1 MSVPMR
7 NSDIAALYFRRRLE
21 DGGFDWEHFTHPPI
35 SSYISL
41 PEIQYFDYIATSA
54 KLAGKSKRY
63 KIDMMSE
70 VLRPKGFIYM
80 TAGTNRVVF
89 RNDYDQS
96 FLLKIGFDATGVN
109 DSMREFHNQEVLKP
123 FVPKVF
129 DVSSRGTIGLIE
141 RVHPI
146 LNRAEFMSVAGQ
158 IFDIL
163 NKKILGKYV
172 LEDIGTD
179 FFKNWGLRD
188 GFGPVLLDFPYLY
201 EIDGSKLVC
210 NKPLPDGTKCKGLID
225 YDAGFNT
232 LVCELCGRRHTA
244 KSLAKNNGAILIT
257 KDYLNQR
264 GRRIMQLPKVQIMR
278 NDGSTYGDDLSVN
291 VKEDVV
297 MKRHTT
303 YSKELKVNVD
313 FGHNHDK
320 IMAQAANSKH
330 HRNFQPQQKMV
341 QRGDNENVVHT
352 GNGSSYNSNDSGSVG
367 RSGVNGNTSAAYGN
381 KGGNDQGR
389 DLLKEAAVFMGIL
402 GYNDI
407 SGRLKR
413 MSHFKDGDEINIEV
427 EDFKQRCRRL
437 VLREFSDIEIKRSYD
452 FESLDQ
458 KYFNPEIP
466 YYNQIDKENDSIDV
480 VECKLKAIDAW
491 YAEKAEKESATSK
504 PKIPDIND
512 PNAVWAPPMTHKVS
526 NQEPIDPKLMANQLH
541 IDHSVENAN
550 AGGEMKV
557 EVKQEEL
564 EQQPE
569 SAPKVVSEDGLTVE
583 MNGKTYHKA
592 EYFDKKD
599 VALSDT
605 PEDLTSATD
614 RAKIKEFMMDETS
627 DFLDGFDKDS
637 ATNEEIKEFVQEY
650 LTEQCLKKY
659 SKSDPEVL
667 KVMVK
672 EFVEENHMD
681 IADTIHDEAVR
692 KKVASQVTPNAISV
706 EELRKIEY

>member
-7 NSDIAALYFRRRLE
+7 NSDIASLYFRRRLE
-21 DGGFDWEHFTHPPI
+21 EGGFDWEHFTHAPI

-80 TAGTNRVVF
+80 AAGTNRVVF

-96 FLLKIGFDATGVN
+96 FLLKIGFDSTGVN
-109 DSMREFHNQEVLKP
+109 DSTREFYNQEVLKP
-123 FVPKVF
+123 FVPKMF
-129 DVSSRGTIGLIE
+129 DVSPRGTIGLIE

-188 GFGPVLLDFPYLY
+188 GFGPVLLDYPYVY

-210 NKPLPDGTKCKGLID
+210 NKPLPDGSLCKGLID
-225 YDAGFNT
+225 YDDGCNT
-232 LVCELCGRRHTA
+232 LVCEACGRRHTA

-264 GRRIMQLPKVQIMR
+264 GRRIMQLPKVQIKR
-278 NDGSTYGDDLSVN
+278 RDGSTYGDDLSVN

-297 MKRHTT
+297 MKRHTV
-303 YSKELKVNVD
+303 YNKELKVNINL
-313 FGHNHDK
+313 GHNHDK
-320 IMAQAANSKH
+320 IITKVENSNP
-330 HRNFQPQQKMV
+330 HRNFQPQKKMI
-341 QRGDNENVVHT
+341 QRGDSNNAENV
-352 GNGSSYNSNDSGSVG
+352 NSNTRNIVN
-367 RSGVNGNTSAAYGN
+367 RSSFNGGTPVVNDNREYN
-381 KGGNDQGR
+381 EQGR
-389 DLLKEAAVFMGIL
+389 DLLKEAAVFMDIL
-402 GYNDI
+402 GYKDI

-427 EDFKQRCRRL
+427 NDFKQRCRRF
-437 VLREFSDIEIKRSYD
+437 VLREFPDIEAKKSYD
-452 FESLDQ
+452 FDSLDK
-458 KYFNPEIP
+458 KYFNPKIP
-466 YYNQIDKENDSIDV
+466 FYNQIDKENDSIDV

-491 YAEKAEKESATSK
+491 YLEEEEKKATN
-504 PKIPDIND
+504 PKSSIPDIND
-512 PNAVWAPPMTHKVS
+512 PNAVWVPPITHNTS
-526 NQEPIDPKLMANQLH
+526 DEEPIDPQFMANQLY
-541 IDHSVENAN
+541 IDRSIEKAI

-557 EVKQEEL
+557 NIKKEDPK
-564 EQQPE
+564 EQKE
-569 SAPKVVSEDGLTVE
+569 STDKNVSVDISTVE
-583 MNGKTYHKA
+583 EDNH
-592 EYFDKKD
+592 ESDYFDKKEI
-599 VALSDT
+599 ALSDT
-605 PEDLTSATD
+605 AEDVTSATD
-614 RAKIKEFMMDETS
+614 RAKIIEFMMNETS
-627 DFLDGFDKDS
+627 DFLDGIEKGS
-637 ATNEEIKEFVQEY
+637 ITNNEIKAFVQEY

-672 EFVEENHMD
+672 EFVEENNMD
-681 IADTIHDEAVR
+681 IVDTASYETEKKEAN
-692 KKVASQVTPNAISV
+692 KANSISV
-706 EELRKIEY
+706 EELRNIEY

>member
-21 DGGFDWEHFTHPPI
+21 DGGFDWEHFTHAPI

-41 PEIQYFDYIATSA
+41 PEIQYFDHIATSA

-96 FLLKIGFDATGVN
+96 FLLKIGFDSTGIN
-109 DSMREFHNQEVLKP
+109 DSLREFHNQEVLKP

-129 DVSSRGTIGLIE
+129 DVSARGTIGLVE

-146 LNRAEFMSVAGQ
+146 LNRAEFTSVAGQ

-188 GFGPVLLDFPYLY
+188 GFGPVLLDYPYVY

-210 NKPLPDGTKCKGLID
+210 NKPLQDGTLCKGLID
-225 YDAGFNT
+225 YDEGFNT

-264 GRRIMQLPKVQIMR
+264 GRRIMQLPKVQIKR
-278 NDGSTYGDDLSVN
+278 RDGSTYGDDLSVN

-303 YSKELKVNVD
+303 YSKELKVSVN
-313 FGHNHDK
+313 FGHNRDK
-320 IMAQAANSKH
+320 IMAQAENSKY
-330 HRNFQPQQKMV
+330 RSNSFQPQQKMI
-341 QRGDNENVVHT
+341 QRGETNVES
-352 GNGSSYNSNDSGSVG
+352 GNNSSSVDIGNDRSNINSNTDF
-367 RSGVNGNTSAAYGN
+367 VNIN
-381 KGGNDQGR
+381 KEYREQGR
-389 DLLKEAAVFMGIL
+389 DLLKEAAVFMDVL
-402 GYNDI
+402 GYKDI
-407 SGRLKR
+407 AGRLKR
-413 MSHFKDGDEINIEV
+413 MSHFKDGDELNIEV
-427 EDFKQRCRRL
+427 SDFKQRCRRL
-437 VLREFSDIEIKRSYD
+437 AIREFPDIEVKKSYD
-452 FESLDQ
+452 FDSLDK

-466 YYNQIDKENDSIDV
+466 YYSQIDKDNDSNDV

-491 YAEKAEKESATSK
+491 YLTKNTQNTQPNNAAKS
-504 PKIPDIND
+504 KIPDIND
-512 PNAVWAPPMTHKVS
+512 PNAVWVPPMNHTVS

-541 IDHSVENAN
+541 IDRSIEKAN

-557 EVKQEEL
+557 AIKQEEP
-564 EQQPE
+564 EQDTE
-569 SAPKVVSEDGLTVE
+569 STTKIVSNNEESIERESHET
-583 MNGKTYHKA
+583 
-592 EYFDKKD
+592 EYFEKKE
-599 VALSDT
+599 VSLSDKA
-605 PEDLTSATD
+605 EDLTSATD
-614 RAKIKEFMMDETS
+614 RAKITEFMMNEAS
-627 DFLDGFDKDS
+627 DFLDGFLRDAVS
-637 ATNEEIKEFVQEY
+637 NEELKMYVKEY

-667 KVMVK
+667 KVMVE
-672 EFVEENHMD
+672 EFVEENNNE
-681 IADTIHDEAVR
+681 IVGIDEPE
-692 KKVASQVTPNAISV
+692 KKTSSPISV
-706 EELRKIEY
+706 EELRNIEY

>member
-21 DGGFDWEHFTHPPI
+21 DGGFDWEHFTHAPI

-41 PEIQYFDYIATSA
+41 PEIQYFDHIATSA

-96 FLLKIGFDATGVN
+96 FLLKIGFDSTGIN
-109 DSMREFHNQEVLKP
+109 DSLREFHNQEVLKP

-129 DVSSRGTIGLIE
+129 DVSARGTIGLVE

-146 LNRAEFMSVAGQ
+146 LNRAEFTSVAGQ

-188 GFGPVLLDFPYLY
+188 GFGPVLLDYPYVY

-210 NKPLPDGTKCKGLID
+210 NKPLPDGTLCKGLID
-225 YDAGFNT
+225 YDEGFNT
-232 LVCELCGRRHTA
+232 LVCERCGRRHTA

-257 KDYLNQR
+257 KDYLTQQR
-264 GRRIMQLPKVQIMR
+264 GRRTMQLPQVQIKR
-278 NDGSTYGDDLSVN
+278 SDGSTYGDDLSIN

-303 YSKELKVNVD
+303 YSKELKVNIN
-313 FGHNHDK
+313 FGHNRDK
-320 IMAQAANSKH
+320 IMAQAENSKY
-330 HRNFQPQQKMV
+330 RSSGFQPQQKMI
-341 QRGDNENVVHT
+341 QRGETNNDES
-352 GNGSSYNSNDSGSVG
+352 GNNNSSVAISNDRSNINSNTDFIS
-367 RSGVNGNTSAAYGN
+367 NN
-381 KGGNDQGR
+381 KEYREQGR
-389 DLLKEAAVFMGIL
+389 DLLKEAAVFMDVL
-402 GYNDI
+402 GYKDI
-407 SGRLKR
+407 AGRLKR
-413 MSHFKDGDEINIEV
+413 MSHFKDGDELNIELS
-427 EDFKQRCRRL
+427 DFKQRCRRL
-437 VLREFSDIEIKRSYD
+437 VIREFPDIEVKKSYD
-452 FESLDQ
+452 FDSLDK

-466 YYNQIDKENDSIDV
+466 YYSQIDKENDSNDV

-491 YAEKAEKESATSK
+491 YLTKNTQHTQPNNAAKS
-504 PKIPDIND
+504 KIPDIND
-512 PNAVWAPPMTHKVS
+512 PNAVWVPPMNHTVS

-541 IDHSVENAN
+541 IDRSIEKAN

-557 EVKQEEL
+557 AIKQEEP
-564 EQQPE
+564 EQDTE
-569 SAPKVVSEDGLTVE
+569 STTKIVSNNEEPIERDSHET
-583 MNGKTYHKA
+583 
-592 EYFDKKD
+592 EYFEKKE
-599 VALSDT
+599 VSLSDKV
-605 PEDLTSATD
+605 EDLTSATD
-614 RAKIKEFMMDETS
+614 RAKITEFMMNEAS
-627 DFLDGFDKDS
+627 DFLDGFLRDAVS
-637 ATNEEIKEFVQEY
+637 NEELKMYVKEY

-667 KVMVK
+667 KVMVE
-672 EFVEENHMD
+672 EFVEENNNE
-681 IADTIHDEAVR
+681 IVGSDEPEKR
-692 KKVASQVTPNAISV
+692 TSSPISV
-706 EELRKIEY
+706 EELRNIEY

>member
-21 DGGFDWEHFTHPPI
+21 DGGFDWEHFTHAPI

-41 PEIQYFDYIATSA
+41 PEIQYFDHIATSA

-96 FLLKIGFDATGVN
+96 FLLKIGFDSTGIN
-109 DSMREFHNQEVLKP
+109 DSLREFHNQEVLKP

-129 DVSSRGTIGLIE
+129 DVSARGTIGLVE

-146 LNRAEFMSVAGQ
+146 LNRAEFTSVAGQ

-188 GFGPVLLDFPYLY
+188 GFGPVLLDYPYVY

-210 NKPLPDGTKCKGLID
+210 NKPLPDGTLCKGLID
-225 YDAGFNT
+225 YDEGFNT
-232 LVCELCGRRHTA
+232 LVCERCGRRHTA

-257 KDYLNQR
+257 KDYLTQQR
-264 GRRIMQLPKVQIMR
+264 GRRTMQLPKVQIKR
-278 NDGSTYGDDLSVN
+278 SDGSTYGDDLSVN

-303 YSKELKVNVD
+303 YSKELKVNIN
-313 FGHNHDK
+313 FGHNRDK
-320 IMAQAANSKH
+320 IMAQAENSKY
-330 HRNFQPQQKMV
+330 RSSGFQSQQKMI
-341 QRGDNENVVHT
+341 QRGETNNDES
-352 GNGSSYNSNDSGSVG
+352 GNNNSSVAISNDRSNINSNTDFIS
-367 RSGVNGNTSAAYGN
+367 NN
-381 KGGNDQGR
+381 KEYREQGR
-389 DLLKEAAVFMGIL
+389 DLLKEAAIFMDVL
-402 GYNDI
+402 GYKDI
-407 SGRLKR
+407 AGRLKR
-413 MSHFKDGDEINIEV
+413 MSHFKDGDELNIELS
-427 EDFKQRCRRL
+427 DFKQRCRRL
-437 VLREFSDIEIKRSYD
+437 VIREFPDIEVKKSYD
-452 FESLDQ
+452 FDSLDK

-466 YYNQIDKENDSIDV
+466 YYSQIDRENDSNDV

-491 YAEKAEKESATSK
+491 YLTKNTQPQTNNIAKS
-504 PKIPDIND
+504 KIPDIND
-512 PNAVWAPPMTHKVS
+512 PNAVWVPPMNHTVS

-541 IDHSVENAN
+541 IDRSIEKAN

-557 EVKQEEL
+557 AIKQEEP
-564 EQQPE
+564 EQDTE
-569 SAPKVVSEDGLTVE
+569 STTETVSNNEEPIERESHET
-583 MNGKTYHKA
+583 
-592 EYFDKKD
+592 EYFEKKE
-599 VALSDT
+599 VSLSDKV
-605 PEDLTSATD
+605 EDLTSATD
-614 RAKIKEFMMDETS
+614 RAKITEFMMNEAS
-627 DFLDGFDKDS
+627 DFLDGFLIDAVS
-637 ATNEEIKEFVQEY
+637 NEELKMYVKEY

-667 KVMVK
+667 KVMVE
-672 EFVEENHMD
+672 EFVEENNNE
-681 IADTIHDEAVR
+681 IVGSDEPEKR
-692 KKVASQVTPNAISV
+692 TSSPISV
-706 EELRKIEY
+706 EELRNIEY

>member
-21 DGGFDWEHFTHPPI
+21 DGGFDWEHFTHAPI

-41 PEIQYFDYIATSA
+41 PEIQYFDHIATSA

-96 FLLKIGFDATGVN
+96 FLLKIGFDSTGIN
-109 DSMREFHNQEVLKP
+109 DSLREFHNQEVLKP

-129 DVSSRGTIGLIE
+129 DVSARGTIGLVE

-146 LNRAEFMSVAGQ
+146 LNRAEFASVAGQ

-188 GFGPVLLDFPYLY
+188 GFGPVLLDYPYVY

-210 NKPLPDGTKCKGLID
+210 NKPLPDGTLCKGFIE
-225 YDAGFNT
+225 YDEGFNT

-257 KDYLNQR
+257 KDYLTQQR
-264 GRRIMQLPKVQIMR
+264 GRRTMQLPKVQIKR
-278 NDGSTYGDDLSVN
+278 SDGSTYGDDLSVN

-303 YSKELKVNVD
+303 YSKELKVNIN
-313 FGHNHDK
+313 FGHNRDK
-320 IMAQAANSKH
+320 IMAQAENSKY
-330 HRNFQPQQKMV
+330 RSSGFQPQQKMI
-341 QRGDNENVVHT
+341 QRGETNSDES
-352 GNGSSYNSNDSGSVG
+352 GNNNSSVAISND
-367 RSGVNGNTSAAYGN
+367 RSNSYSNTDFISNN
-381 KGGNDQGR
+381 KEYREQGR
-389 DLLKEAAVFMGIL
+389 DLLKEAAVFMDVL
-402 GYNDI
+402 GYKDI
-407 SGRLKR
+407 AGRLKR
-413 MSHFKDGDEINIEV
+413 MSHFKDGDELNIELS
-427 EDFKQRCRRL
+427 DFKQRCRRL
-437 VLREFSDIEIKRSYD
+437 VIREFPDIEVKKSYD
-452 FESLDQ
+452 FDSLDK
-458 KYFNPEIP
+458 KYFNSEIP
-466 YYNQIDKENDSIDV
+466 YYSQIDRENDSNDV

-491 YAEKAEKESATSK
+491 YLTKNTQTQPNNAAKS
-504 PKIPDIND
+504 KIPDIND
-512 PNAVWAPPMTHKVS
+512 PNAVWVPPMNHTVS

-541 IDHSVENAN
+541 IDRSIEKAN

-557 EVKQEEL
+557 AIKQEEP
-564 EQQPE
+564 EQDTE
-569 SAPKVVSEDGLTVE
+569 STTEVVSNNEEPIERETHE
-583 MNGKTYHKA
+583 T
-592 EYFDKKD
+592 EYFEKKE
-599 VALSDT
+599 VSLSDKV
-605 PEDLTSATD
+605 EDLTSATD
-614 RAKIKEFMMDETS
+614 RAKITEFMMNEAS
-627 DFLDGFDKDS
+627 DFLDGFLRDVVS
-637 ATNEEIKEFVQEY
+637 NEELKMYVKEY

-667 KVMVK
+667 KVMVE
-672 EFVEENHMD
+672 EFVEENNNE
-681 IADTIHDEAVR
+681 IVGSDEPEKR
-692 KKVASQVTPNAISV
+692 TSSPISV
-706 EELRKIEY
+706 EELRNIEY

>member
-21 DGGFDWEHFTHPPI
+21 DGGFDWEHFTHAPI

-41 PEIQYFDYIATSA
+41 PEIQYFDHIATSA

-96 FLLKIGFDATGVN
+96 FLLKIGFDSTGIN
-109 DSMREFHNQEVLKP
+109 DSLREFHNQEVLKP

-129 DVSSRGTIGLIE
+129 DVSARGTIGLVE

-146 LNRAEFMSVAGQ
+146 LNRAEFTSVAGQ

-188 GFGPVLLDFPYLY
+188 GFGPVLLDYPYVY

-210 NKPLPDGTKCKGLID
+210 NKPLPDGTLCKGLID
-225 YDAGFNT
+225 YDEGFNT
-232 LVCELCGRRHTA
+232 LVCERCGRRHTA

-257 KDYLNQR
+257 KDYLTQQR
-264 GRRIMQLPKVQIMR
+264 GRRTMQLPKVQIKR
-278 NDGSTYGDDLSVN
+278 SDGSTYGDDLSVN

-303 YSKELKVNVD
+303 YSKELKVNIN
-313 FGHNHDK
+313 FGHNRDK
-320 IMAQAANSKH
+320 IMAQAENSKY
-330 HRNFQPQQKMV
+330 RSSGFQPQQKMI
-341 QRGDNENVVHT
+341 QRGETNSDES
-352 GNGSSYNSNDSGSVG
+352 GNNNSSVAISND
-367 RSGVNGNTSAAYGN
+367 RSNSYINTDFINNN
-381 KGGNDQGR
+381 KEYREQGR
-389 DLLKEAAVFMGIL
+389 DLLKEAAVFMDVL
-402 GYNDI
+402 GYKDI
-407 SGRLKR
+407 AGRLKR
-413 MSHFKDGDEINIEV
+413 MSHFKDGDELNIELS
-427 EDFKQRCRRL
+427 DFKQRCRRL
-437 VLREFSDIEIKRSYD
+437 VIREFPDIEVKKSYD
-452 FESLDQ
+452 FDSLDK

-466 YYNQIDKENDSIDV
+466 YYSQIDRENDSNDV

-491 YAEKAEKESATSK
+491 YLTKNTQHTQSQTNNIAKS
-504 PKIPDIND
+504 KIPDIND
-512 PNAVWAPPMTHKVS
+512 PNAVWVPPMNHTVS

-541 IDHSVENAN
+541 IDRSIEKAN

-557 EVKQEEL
+557 AIKQEEP
-564 EQQPE
+564 EQDTE
-569 SAPKVVSEDGLTVE
+569 STTEVVSNNEEPIERETHE
-583 MNGKTYHKA
+583 T
-592 EYFDKKD
+592 EYFEKKE
-599 VALSDT
+599 VSLSDKV
-605 PEDLTSATD
+605 EDLTSATD
-614 RAKIKEFMMDETS
+614 RAKITEFMMNEAS
-627 DFLDGFDKDS
+627 DFLDGFLRDAVS
-637 ATNEEIKEFVQEY
+637 NEELKMYVKEY

-667 KVMVK
+667 KVMVE
-672 EFVEENHMD
+672 EFVEENNNE
-681 IADTIHDEAVR
+681 IVGSDEPEKR
-692 KKVASQVTPNAISV
+692 TSSPISV
-706 EELRKIEY
+706 EELRNIEY

>member
-21 DGGFDWEHFTHPPI
+21 DGGFDWEHFTHAPI

-41 PEIQYFDYIATSA
+41 PEIQYFDHIATSA

-96 FLLKIGFDATGVN
+96 FLLKIGFDSTGIN
-109 DSMREFHNQEVLKP
+109 DSLREFHNQEVLKP

-129 DVSSRGTIGLIE
+129 DVSARGTIGLVE

-146 LNRAEFMSVAGQ
+146 LNRAEFTSVAGQ

-188 GFGPVLLDFPYLY
+188 GFGPVLLDYPYVY

-210 NKPLPDGTKCKGLID
+210 NKPLPDGTLCKGLID
-225 YDAGFNT
+225 YDEGFNT
-232 LVCELCGRRHTA
+232 LVCERCGRRHTA

-257 KDYLNQR
+257 KDYLTQQR
-264 GRRIMQLPKVQIMR
+264 GRRTMQLPKVQIKR
-278 NDGSTYGDDLSVN
+278 SDGSTYGDDLSVN

-303 YSKELKVNVD
+303 YNKELKVNIN
-313 FGHNHDK
+313 FGHNRDK
-320 IMAQAANSKH
+320 IMAQAENSKY
-330 HRNFQPQQKMV
+330 RSNSFQPQQKMI
-341 QRGDNENVVHT
+341 QRGETNNDES
-352 GNGSSYNSNDSGSVG
+352 GNNNSSVAISND
-367 RSGVNGNTSAAYGN
+367 RSNSYSNTDFINNN
-381 KGGNDQGR
+381 KEYREQGR
-389 DLLKEAAVFMGIL
+389 DLLKEAAVFMDVL
-402 GYNDI
+402 GYKDI
-407 SGRLKR
+407 AGRLKR
-413 MSHFKDGDEINIEV
+413 MSHFKDGDELNIELS
-427 EDFKQRCRRL
+427 DFKQRCRRL
-437 VLREFSDIEIKRSYD
+437 VIREFPDIEVKKSYD
-452 FESLDQ
+452 FDSLDK

-466 YYNQIDKENDSIDV
+466 YYSQIDKENDSNDV

-491 YAEKAEKESATSK
+491 YLTKNTQPQTNNIAKS
-504 PKIPDIND
+504 KIPDIND
-512 PNAVWAPPMTHKVS
+512 PNAVWVPPMNHTVS

-541 IDHSVENAN
+541 IDHSIEKAN

-557 EVKQEEL
+557 AIKQKEPEQDTESTTETVSNNEEPNRDSH
-564 EQQPE
+564 E
-569 SAPKVVSEDGLTVE
+569 T
-583 MNGKTYHKA
+583 
-592 EYFDKKD
+592 EYFEKKE
-599 VALSDT
+599 VSLSDKV
-605 PEDLTSATD
+605 EDLTSATD
-614 RAKIKEFMMDETS
+614 RAKITEFMMNEAS
-627 DFLDGFDKDS
+627 DFLDGFLRDAVS
-637 ATNEEIKEFVQEY
+637 NEELKMYVKEY

-667 KVMVK
+667 KVMVE
-672 EFVEENHMD
+672 EFVEENNNE
-681 IADTIHDEAVR
+681 IVGSDEPEKR
-692 KKVASQVTPNAISV
+692 TSSPISV
-706 EELRKIEY
+706 EELRNIEY

>member
-21 DGGFDWEHFTHPPI
+21 DGGFDWEHFTHAPI

-96 FLLKIGFDATGVN
+96 FLLKIGFDSTGIN
-109 DSMREFHNQEVLKP
+109 DSLREFHNQEVLKP

-129 DVSSRGTIGLIE
+129 DVSARGTIGLVE

-146 LNRAEFMSVAGQ
+146 LNRAEFTSVAGQ

-188 GFGPVLLDFPYLY
+188 GFGPVLLDYPYVY

-210 NKPLPDGTKCKGLID
+210 NKPLPDGTLCKGLID
-225 YDAGFNT
+225 YDEGFNT

-257 KDYLNQR
+257 KDYLTQQR
-264 GRRIMQLPKVQIMR
+264 GRRIMQLPKVQIKR
-278 NDGSTYGDDLSVN
+278 SDGSTYGDDLSVN

-303 YSKELKVNVD
+303 YSKELKVNIN
-313 FGHNHDK
+313 FGHNRDK
-320 IMAQAANSKH
+320 IMAQAENSKY
-330 HRNFQPQQKMV
+330 RSNSFQPQQKMI
-341 QRGDNENVVHT
+341 QRGEINSDES
-352 GNGSSYNSNDSGSVG
+352 GNNSSSVAISNDRSNINSNTDFI
-367 RSGVNGNTSAAYGN
+367 NNN
-381 KGGNDQGR
+381 KEYREQGR
-389 DLLKEAAVFMGIL
+389 DLLKEAAVFMDVL
-402 GYNDI
+402 GYKDI
-407 SGRLKR
+407 AGRLKR
-413 MSHFKDGDEINIEV
+413 MSHFKDGDELNIELS
-427 EDFKQRCRRL
+427 DFKQRCRRL
-437 VLREFSDIEIKRSYD
+437 AIREFPDIEVKKPYD
-452 FESLDQ
+452 FDSLDK

-466 YYNQIDKENDSIDV
+466 YYIQIDRDNDSNDV

-491 YAEKAEKESATSK
+491 YLTKNTQNTQPNNAVKS
-504 PKIPDIND
+504 KIPDIND
-512 PNAVWAPPMTHKVS
+512 PNAVWVPPMNHTVS

-541 IDHSVENAN
+541 IDRSIEKAN

-557 EVKQEEL
+557 AVKQEEP
-564 EQQPE
+564 EQDTE
-569 SAPKVVSEDGLTVE
+569 STTEIISNNEKPIERDSNET
-583 MNGKTYHKA
+583 
-592 EYFDKKD
+592 EYFEKKE
-599 VALSDT
+599 VSLSDKV
-605 PEDLTSATD
+605 EDLTSATD
-614 RAKIKEFMMDETS
+614 RAKITEFMMNEAS
-627 DFLDGFDKDS
+627 DFLDGFLRDAVS
-637 ATNEEIKEFVQEY
+637 NEELKMYVKEY

-667 KVMVK
+667 KVMVE
-672 EFVEENHMD
+672 EFVEENNNE
-681 IADTIHDEAVR
+681 IVGSDEPEKR
-692 KKVASQVTPNAISV
+692 TSSPISV
-706 EELRKIEY
+706 EELRNIEY

>member
-21 DGGFDWEHFTHPPI
+21 DGGFDWEHFTHAPI

-41 PEIQYFDYIATSA
+41 PEIQYFDHIATSA

-96 FLLKIGFDATGVN
+96 FLLKIGFDSTGIN
-109 DSMREFHNQEVLKP
+109 DSLREFHNQEVLKP

-129 DVSSRGTIGLIE
+129 DVSARGTIGLVE

-146 LNRAEFMSVAGQ
+146 LNRAEFTSVAGQ

-188 GFGPVLLDFPYLY
+188 GFGPVLLDYPYVY

-210 NKPLPDGTKCKGLID
+210 NKPLPDGTLCKGLID
-225 YDAGFNT
+225 YDEGFNT
-232 LVCELCGRRHTA
+232 LVCERCGRRHTA

-257 KDYLNQR
+257 KDYLTQQR
-264 GRRIMQLPKVQIMR
+264 GRRTMQLPKVQIKR
-278 NDGSTYGDDLSVN
+278 SDGSTYGDDLSVN

-303 YSKELKVNVD
+303 YSKELKVNIN
-313 FGHNHDK
+313 FGHNRDK
-320 IMAQAANSKH
+320 IMAQAENSKY
-330 HRNFQPQQKMV
+330 RSSGFQPQQKMI
-341 QRGDNENVVHT
+341 QRGETNSDES
-352 GNGSSYNSNDSGSVG
+352 GNNNSSVAISND
-367 RSGVNGNTSAAYGN
+367 RSNSYSNTDFINNN
-381 KGGNDQGR
+381 KEYREQGR
-389 DLLKEAAVFMGIL
+389 DLLKEAAVFMDVL
-402 GYNDI
+402 GYKDI
-407 SGRLKR
+407 AGRLKR
-413 MSHFKDGDEINIEV
+413 MSHFKDGDELNIELS
-427 EDFKQRCRRL
+427 DFKQRCRRL
-437 VLREFSDIEIKRSYD
+437 VIREFPDIEVKKSYD
-452 FESLDQ
+452 FDSLDK

-466 YYNQIDKENDSIDV
+466 YYSQIDKENDSNDV

-491 YAEKAEKESATSK
+491 YLTKNTQHTQPQTNNVAKS
-504 PKIPDIND
+504 KIPDIND
-512 PNAVWAPPMTHKVS
+512 PNAVWVPPMNHTVS

-541 IDHSVENAN
+541 IDRSIEKAN

-557 EVKQEEL
+557 AIKQEEP
-564 EQQPE
+564 EQDTE
-569 SAPKVVSEDGLTVE
+569 STTETVSNNEEPIERDSHET
-583 MNGKTYHKA
+583 
-592 EYFDKKD
+592 EYFEKKE
-599 VALSDT
+599 VSLSDKV
-605 PEDLTSATD
+605 EDLTSATD
-614 RAKIKEFMMDETS
+614 RAKITEFMMNEAS
-627 DFLDGFDKDS
+627 DFLDGFLRDAVS
-637 ATNEEIKEFVQEY
+637 NEELKMYVKEY

-667 KVMVK
+667 KVMVE
-672 EFVEENHMD
+672 EFVEENNNE
-681 IADTIHDEAVR
+681 IVGSDEPEKR
-692 KKVASQVTPNAISV
+692 TSSPISV
-706 EELRKIEY
+706 EELRNIEY

>member
-21 DGGFDWEHFTHPPI
+21 DGGFDWEHFTHAPI

-41 PEIQYFDYIATSA
+41 PEIQYFDHIATSA

-96 FLLKIGFDATGVN
+96 FLLKIGFDSTGIN
-109 DSMREFHNQEVLKP
+109 DSLREFHNQEVLKP

-129 DVSSRGTIGLIE
+129 DVSARGTIGLVE

-146 LNRAEFMSVAGQ
+146 LNRAEFTSVAGQ

-188 GFGPVLLDFPYLY
+188 GFGPVLLDYPYVY

-210 NKPLPDGTKCKGLID
+210 NKPLPDGTLCKGLID
-225 YDAGFNT
+225 YDEGFNT
-232 LVCELCGRRHTA
+232 LVCERCGRRHTA

-257 KDYLNQR
+257 KDYLTQQR
-264 GRRIMQLPKVQIMR
+264 GRRTMQLPKVQIKR
-278 NDGSTYGDDLSVN
+278 SDGSTYGDDLSVN

-303 YSKELKVNVD
+303 YSKELKVNIN
-313 FGHNHDK
+313 FGHNRDK
-320 IMAQAANSKH
+320 IMAQAENSKY
-330 HRNFQPQQKMV
+330 RSSGFQPQQKMI
-341 QRGDNENVVHT
+341 QRGETNNDES
-352 GNGSSYNSNDSGSVG
+352 GNNNSSVAISND
-367 RSGVNGNTSAAYGN
+367 RSNSYSNTDFINNN
-381 KGGNDQGR
+381 KEYREQGR
-389 DLLKEAAVFMGIL
+389 DLLKEAAVFMDVL
-402 GYNDI
+402 GYKDI
-407 SGRLKR
+407 AGRLKR
-413 MSHFKDGDEINIEV
+413 MSHFKDGDELNIELS
-427 EDFKQRCRRL
+427 DFKQRCRRL
-437 VLREFSDIEIKRSYD
+437 VIREFPDIEVKKSYD
-452 FESLDQ
+452 FDSLDK

-466 YYNQIDKENDSIDV
+466 YYSQIDKENDSNDV

-491 YAEKAEKESATSK
+491 YLTKNTQPQTNNIAKS
-504 PKIPDIND
+504 KIPDIND
-512 PNAVWAPPMTHKVS
+512 PNAVWVPPMNHTVS

-541 IDHSVENAN
+541 IDHSIEKAN

-557 EVKQEEL
+557 AIKQKEPEQDTESTTETVSNNEEPNRDSH
-564 EQQPE
+564 E
-569 SAPKVVSEDGLTVE
+569 T
-583 MNGKTYHKA
+583 
-592 EYFDKKD
+592 EYFEKKE
-599 VALSDT
+599 VSLSDKV
-605 PEDLTSATD
+605 EDLTSATD
-614 RAKIKEFMMDETS
+614 RAKITEFMMNEAS
-627 DFLDGFDKDS
+627 DFLDGFLRDAVS
-637 ATNEEIKEFVQEY
+637 NEELKMYVKEY

-667 KVMVK
+667 KVMVE
-672 EFVEENHMD
+672 EFVEENNNE
-681 IADTIHDEAVR
+681 IVGSDEPEKR
-692 KKVASQVTPNAISV
+692 TSSPISV
-706 EELRKIEY
+706 EELRNIEY

>member
-21 DGGFDWEHFTHPPI
+21 DGGFDWEHFTHAPI

-41 PEIQYFDYIATSA
+41 SEIQYFDHIATSA

-96 FLLKIGFDATGVN
+96 FLLKIGFDSTGIN
-109 DSMREFHNQEVLKP
+109 DSLREFHNQEVLKP

-129 DVSSRGTIGLIE
+129 DVSARGTIGLVE

-146 LNRAEFMSVAGQ
+146 LNRAEFTSVAGQ

-188 GFGPVLLDFPYLY
+188 GFGPVLLDYPYVY

-210 NKPLPDGTKCKGLID
+210 NKPLPDGTLCKGLID
-225 YDAGFNT
+225 YDEGFNT
-232 LVCELCGRRHTA
+232 LVCERCGRRHTA

-257 KDYLNQR
+257 KDYLTQQR
-264 GRRIMQLPKVQIMR
+264 GRRTMQLPKVQIKR
-278 NDGSTYGDDLSVN
+278 SDGSTYGDDLSIN

-303 YSKELKVNVD
+303 YSKELKVNIN
-313 FGHNHDK
+313 FGHNRDK
-320 IMAQAANSKH
+320 IMAQAENSKY
-330 HRNFQPQQKMV
+330 RSSGFQPQQKMI
-341 QRGDNENVVHT
+341 QRGETNNDES
-352 GNGSSYNSNDSGSVG
+352 GNNNSSVAISNDRSNINSNTDFIS
-367 RSGVNGNTSAAYGN
+367 NN
-381 KGGNDQGR
+381 KEYREQGR
-389 DLLKEAAVFMGIL
+389 DLLKEAAVFMDVL
-402 GYNDI
+402 GYKDI
-407 SGRLKR
+407 AGRLKR
-413 MSHFKDGDEINIEV
+413 MSHFKDGDELNIELS
-427 EDFKQRCRRL
+427 DFKQRCRRL
-437 VLREFSDIEIKRSYD
+437 VIREFPDIEVKKSYD
-452 FESLDQ
+452 FDSLDK

-466 YYNQIDKENDSIDV
+466 YYSQIDKENDSNDV

-491 YAEKAEKESATSK
+491 YLTKNTQHAQPQTNNVAKS
-504 PKIPDIND
+504 KIPDIND
-512 PNAVWAPPMTHKVS
+512 PNAVWVPPMNHTVS
-526 NQEPIDPKLMANQLH
+526 NQEPIDPKLMANHLH
-541 IDHSVENAN
+541 IDRSIEKAN

-557 EVKQEEL
+557 AIKQEEP
-564 EQQPE
+564 EQDTE
-569 SAPKVVSEDGLTVE
+569 STTKIVSNNEEPIERDSHET
-583 MNGKTYHKA
+583 
-592 EYFDKKD
+592 EYFEKKE
-599 VALSDT
+599 VSLSDKV
-605 PEDLTSATD
+605 EDLTSATD
-614 RAKIKEFMMDETS
+614 RAKITEFMMNEAS
-627 DFLDGFDKDS
+627 DFLDGFLRDAVS
-637 ATNEEIKEFVQEY
+637 NEELKMYVKEY

-667 KVMVK
+667 KVMVE
-672 EFVEENHMD
+672 EFVEENNNE
-681 IADTIHDEAVR
+681 IVGSDEPEKR
-692 KKVASQVTPNAISV
+692 TSSPISV
-706 EELRKIEY
+706 EELRNIEY

>member
-21 DGGFDWEHFTHPPI
+21 DGGFDWEHFTHAPI

-41 PEIQYFDYIATSA
+41 PEIQYFDHIATSA

-96 FLLKIGFDATGVN
+96 FLLKIGFDSTGIN
-109 DSMREFHNQEVLKP
+109 DSLREFHNQEVLKP

-129 DVSSRGTIGLIE
+129 DVSARGTIGLVE

-146 LNRAEFMSVAGQ
+146 LNRAEFTSVAGQ

-188 GFGPVLLDFPYLY
+188 GFGPVLLDYPYVY

-210 NKPLPDGTKCKGLID
+210 NKPLPDGTLCKGLID
-225 YDAGFNT
+225 YDEGFNT
-232 LVCELCGRRHTA
+232 LVCERCGRRHTA

-257 KDYLNQR
+257 KDYLTQQR
-264 GRRIMQLPKVQIMR
+264 GRRTMQLPKVQIKR
-278 NDGSTYGDDLSVN
+278 SDGSTYGDDLSIN

-303 YSKELKVNVD
+303 YSKELKVNIN
-313 FGHNHDK
+313 FGHNRDK
-320 IMAQAANSKH
+320 IMAQAENSKY
-330 HRNFQPQQKMV
+330 RSSGFQPQQKMI
-341 QRGDNENVVHT
+341 QRGETNNDES
-352 GNGSSYNSNDSGSVG
+352 GNNNSSVAISNDRSNINSNTDFIS
-367 RSGVNGNTSAAYGN
+367 NN
-381 KGGNDQGR
+381 KEYREQGR
-389 DLLKEAAVFMGIL
+389 DLLKEAAVFMDVL
-402 GYNDI
+402 GYKDI
-407 SGRLKR
+407 AGRLKR
-413 MSHFKDGDEINIEV
+413 MSHFKDGDELNIELS
-427 EDFKQRCRRL
+427 DFKQRCRRL
-437 VLREFSDIEIKRSYD
+437 TIREFPDIEVKKPYD
-452 FESLDQ
+452 FDSLDK

-466 YYNQIDKENDSIDV
+466 YYSQIDRENDSNDV

-491 YAEKAEKESATSK
+491 YLTKNTQHTQPNNAAKS
-504 PKIPDIND
+504 KIPDIND
-512 PNAVWAPPMTHKVS
+512 PNAVWVPPMNHTVS

-541 IDHSVENAN
+541 IDRSIEKAN

-557 EVKQEEL
+557 AIKQEEP
-564 EQQPE
+564 EQDTE
-569 SAPKVVSEDGLTVE
+569 STTETVSNNEEQIERESHET
-583 MNGKTYHKA
+583 
-592 EYFDKKD
+592 EYFEKKE
-599 VALSDT
+599 VSLSDKV
-605 PEDLTSATD
+605 EDLTSATD
-614 RAKIKEFMMDETS
+614 RAKITEFMMNEAS
-627 DFLDGFDKDS
+627 DFLDGFLRDAVS
-637 ATNEEIKEFVQEY
+637 NEELKMYVKEY

-667 KVMVK
+667 KVMVE
-672 EFVEENHMD
+672 EFVEENNNE
-681 IADTIHDEAVR
+681 IVGSDEPEKR
-692 KKVASQVTPNAISV
+692 TSSPISV
-706 EELRKIEY
+706 EELRNIEY

>member
-21 DGGFDWEHFTHPPI
+21 DGGFDWEHFTHAPI

-41 PEIQYFDYIATSA
+41 PEIQYFDHIATSA

-96 FLLKIGFDATGVN
+96 FLLKIGFDSTGIN
-109 DSMREFHNQEVLKP
+109 DSLREFHNQEVLKP

-129 DVSSRGTIGLIE
+129 DVSARGTIGLVE

-146 LNRAEFMSVAGQ
+146 LNRAEFTSVAGQ

-188 GFGPVLLDFPYLY
+188 GFGPVLLDYPYVY

-210 NKPLPDGTKCKGLID
+210 NKPLPDGTLCKGLID
-225 YDAGFNT
+225 YDEGFNT
-232 LVCELCGRRHTA
+232 LVCERCGRRHTA

-257 KDYLNQR
+257 KDYLTQQR
-264 GRRIMQLPKVQIMR
+264 GRRTMQLPKVQIKR
-278 NDGSTYGDDLSVN
+278 SDGSTYGDDLSVN

-303 YSKELKVNVD
+303 YSKELKVNIN
-313 FGHNHDK
+313 FGHNRDK
-320 IMAQAANSKH
+320 IMAQAENSKY
-330 HRNFQPQQKMV
+330 RSNSFQPQQKMI
-341 QRGDNENVVHT
+341 QRGETNSDES
-352 GNGSSYNSNDSGSVG
+352 GNNNSSVAISND
-367 RSGVNGNTSAAYGN
+367 RSNSYSNTDFINNN
-381 KGGNDQGR
+381 KEYREQGR
-389 DLLKEAAVFMGIL
+389 DLLKEAAVFMDVL
-402 GYNDI
+402 GYKDI
-407 SGRLKR
+407 AGRLKR
-413 MSHFKDGDEINIEV
+413 MSHFKDGDELNIELS
-427 EDFKQRCRRL
+427 DFKQRCRRL
-437 VLREFSDIEIKRSYD
+437 VIREFPDIEVKKSYD
-452 FESLDQ
+452 FDSLDK

-466 YYNQIDKENDSIDV
+466 YYSQIDRENDSNDV

-491 YAEKAEKESATSK
+491 YLTKNTQPQTNNIAKS
-504 PKIPDIND
+504 KIPDIND
-512 PNAVWAPPMTHKVS
+512 PNAVWVPPMNHTVS

-541 IDHSVENAN
+541 IDRSIEKAN
-550 AGGEMKV
+550 ACGEMKV
-557 EVKQEEL
+557 AIKQEEP
-564 EQQPE
+564 EQDTE
-569 SAPKVVSEDGLTVE
+569 STTKIVSNNEEPIERDSHET
-583 MNGKTYHKA
+583 
-592 EYFDKKD
+592 EYFEKKEIS
-599 VALSDT
+599 LSDKV
-605 PEDLTSATD
+605 EDLTSATD
-614 RAKIKEFMMDETS
+614 RAKITEFMMNEAS
-627 DFLDGFDKDS
+627 DFLDGFLRDAVS
-637 ATNEEIKEFVQEY
+637 NEELKMYVKEY

-667 KVMVK
+667 KVMVE
-672 EFVEENHMD
+672 EFVEENNNE
-681 IADTIHDEAVR
+681 IVGTDEPEKR
-692 KKVASQVTPNAISV
+692 TSSPISV
-706 EELRKIEY
+706 EELRNIEY

>member
-21 DGGFDWEHFTHPPI
+21 DGGFDWEHFTHAPI

-41 PEIQYFDYIATSA
+41 PEIQYFDHIATSA

-96 FLLKIGFDATGVN
+96 FLLKIGFDSTGIN
-109 DSMREFHNQEVLKP
+109 DSLREFHNQEVLKP

-129 DVSSRGTIGLIE
+129 DVSARGTIGLVE

-146 LNRAEFMSVAGQ
+146 LNRAEFTSVAGQ

-188 GFGPVLLDFPYLY
+188 GFGPVLLDYPYVY

-210 NKPLPDGTKCKGLID
+210 NKPLPDGTLCKGLID
-225 YDAGFNT
+225 YDEGFNT
-232 LVCELCGRRHTA
+232 LVCERCGRRHTA

-257 KDYLNQR
+257 KDYLTQQR
-264 GRRIMQLPKVQIMR
+264 GRRTMQLPKVQIKR
-278 NDGSTYGDDLSVN
+278 SDGSTYGDDLSVN

-303 YSKELKVNVD
+303 YSKELKVNIN
-313 FGHNHDK
+313 FGHNRDK
-320 IMAQAANSKH
+320 IMAQAENSKY
-330 HRNFQPQQKMV
+330 RSSGFQPQQKMI
-341 QRGDNENVVHT
+341 QRGETNNDES
-352 GNGSSYNSNDSGSVG
+352 GNNNSSVAISNDRSNINSNTDFI
-367 RSGVNGNTSAAYGN
+367 NNN
-381 KGGNDQGR
+381 KEYREQGR
-389 DLLKEAAVFMGIL
+389 DLLKEAAVFMDVL
-402 GYNDI
+402 GYKDI
-407 SGRLKR
+407 AGRLKR
-413 MSHFKDGDEINIEV
+413 MSHFKDGDELNIELS
-427 EDFKQRCRRL
+427 DFKQRCRRL
-437 VLREFSDIEIKRSYD
+437 VIREFPDIEVKKSYD
-452 FESLDQ
+452 FDSLDK

-466 YYNQIDKENDSIDV
+466 YYSQIDKENDSNDV

-491 YAEKAEKESATSK
+491 YLTKNTQHTQPNNIAKS
-504 PKIPDIND
+504 KIPDIND
-512 PNAVWAPPMTHKVS
+512 PNAVWVPPMNHTVS

-541 IDHSVENAN
+541 IDHSIEKAN

-557 EVKQEEL
+557 AIKQKEPEQDTESTTETVSNNEEPNRDSH
-564 EQQPE
+564 E
-569 SAPKVVSEDGLTVE
+569 T
-583 MNGKTYHKA
+583 
-592 EYFDKKD
+592 EYFEKKE
-599 VALSDT
+599 VSLSDKV
-605 PEDLTSATD
+605 EDLTSATD
-614 RAKIKEFMMDETS
+614 RAKITEFMMNEAS
-627 DFLDGFDKDS
+627 DFLDGFLRDAVS
-637 ATNEEIKEFVQEY
+637 NEELKMYVKEY

-667 KVMVK
+667 KVMVE
-672 EFVEENHMD
+672 EFVEENNNE
-681 IADTIHDEAVR
+681 IVGTDEPEKR
-692 KKVASQVTPNAISV
+692 TSSPISV
-706 EELRKIEY
+706 EELRNIEY

>member
-7 NSDIAALYFRRRLE
+7 NSDIASLYFRRRLE
-21 DGGFDWEHFTHPPI
+21 EGGFDWEHFTHAPI

-80 TAGTNRVVF
+80 AAGTNRVVF

-96 FLLKIGFDATGVN
+96 FLLKIGFDSTGVN
-109 DSMREFHNQEVLKP
+109 DSTREFYNQEVLKP
-123 FVPKVF
+123 FVPKMF
-129 DVSSRGTIGLIE
+129 DVSPRGTIGLIE

-188 GFGPVLLDFPYLY
+188 GFGPVLLDYPYVY

-210 NKPLPDGTKCKGLID
+210 NKPLPDGSLCKGLID
-225 YDAGFNT
+225 YDDGCNT
-232 LVCELCGRRHTA
+232 LVCEACGRRHTA

-264 GRRIMQLPKVQIMR
+264 GRRIMQLPKVQIKR
-278 NDGSTYGDDLSVN
+278 RDGSTYGDDLSVN

-297 MKRHTT
+297 MKRHIV
-303 YSKELKVNVD
+303 YNKELKVNVNL
-313 FGHNHDK
+313 GHNHDK
-320 IMAQAANSKH
+320 IMAQVENSKP
-330 HRNFQPQQKMV
+330 HRNFQTQQKMI
-341 QRGDNENVVHT
+341 QRGDSTNAENV
-352 GNGSSYNSNDSGSVG
+352 NSNTRSIVNRSSVNCG
-367 RSGVNGNTSAAYGN
+367 TPVVNDNRECN
-381 KGGNDQGR
+381 EKGR
-389 DLLKEAAVFMGIL
+389 DLLKEAAVFMDIL
-402 GYNDI
+402 GYKDI

-413 MSHFKDGDEINIEV
+413 MSHFKDGDEINVEV
-427 EDFKQRCRRL
+427 NDFKQRCRRFT
-437 VLREFSDIEIKRSYD
+437 LREFSDIEVKKSYD
-452 FESLDQ
+452 FDSLDK
-458 KYFNPEIP
+458 KYFNPKIP
-466 YYNQIDKENDSIDV
+466 FYNQINKENDSIDV

-491 YAEKAEKESATSK
+491 YLEEEEKSKAIK
-504 PKIPDIND
+504 PKSSIPDIND
-512 PNAVWAPPMTHKVS
+512 PNAVWVPPITHKAS
-526 NQEPIDPKLMANQLH
+526 DEEPIDPQLMANQLY
-541 IDHSVENAN
+541 IDRSIEKAI

-557 EVKQEEL
+557 KIKKEDPEE
-564 EQQPE
+564 QKE
-569 SAPKVVSEDGLTVE
+569 STDKNVSVDIPTVE
-583 MNGKTYHKA
+583 EDNH
-592 EYFDKKD
+592 ESDYFDKKE

-605 PEDLTSATD
+605 AEDVTSATD
-614 RAKIKEFMMDETS
+614 RAKIIEFMMNETS
-627 DFLDGFDKDS
+627 DFLDGIEKDS
-637 ATNEEIKEFVQEY
+637 VTNNEIKTFVQEY

-672 EFVEENHMD
+672 EFVEENNMD
-681 IADTIHDEAVR
+681 IVGTDSYETEKKEAT
-692 KKVASQVTPNAISV
+692 KAKSISL
-706 EELRKIEY
+706 EELRNIEY

>member
-21 DGGFDWEHFTHPPI
+21 DGGFDWEHFTHAPI

-41 PEIQYFDYIATSA
+41 PEIQYFDHIATSA

-96 FLLKIGFDATGVN
+96 FLLKIGFDSTGIN
-109 DSMREFHNQEVLKP
+109 DSLREFHNQEVLKP

-129 DVSSRGTIGLIE
+129 DVSARGTIGLVE

-146 LNRAEFMSVAGQ
+146 LNRAEFTSVAGQ

-188 GFGPVLLDFPYLY
+188 GFGPVLLDYPYVY

-210 NKPLPDGTKCKGLID
+210 NKPLPDGTLCKGLID
-225 YDAGFNT
+225 YDEGFNT
-232 LVCELCGRRHTA
+232 LVCERCGRRHTA

-257 KDYLNQR
+257 KDYLTQQR
-264 GRRIMQLPKVQIMR
+264 GRRTMQLPKVQIKR
-278 NDGSTYGDDLSVN
+278 SDGSTYGDDLSIN

-303 YSKELKVNVD
+303 YSKELKVNIN
-313 FGHNHDK
+313 FGHNRDK
-320 IMAQAANSKH
+320 IMAQAENSKY
-330 HRNFQPQQKMV
+330 RSNSFQPQQKMI
-341 QRGDNENVVHT
+341 QRGETNSDES
-352 GNGSSYNSNDSGSVG
+352 GNNNSSVAISND
-367 RSGVNGNTSAAYGN
+367 RSNSYSNTDFINNN
-381 KGGNDQGR
+381 KEYREQGR
-389 DLLKEAAVFMGIL
+389 DLLKEAAVFMDVL
-402 GYNDI
+402 GYKDI
-407 SGRLKR
+407 AGRLKR
-413 MSHFKDGDEINIEV
+413 MSHFKDGDELNIELS
-427 EDFKQRCRRL
+427 DFKQRCRRL
-437 VLREFSDIEIKRSYD
+437 TIREFPDIEVKKPYD
-452 FESLDQ
+452 FDSLDK

-466 YYNQIDKENDSIDV
+466 YYSQIDRENDSNDV

-491 YAEKAEKESATSK
+491 YLTKNTQHTQPNNAAKS
-504 PKIPDIND
+504 KIPDIND
-512 PNAVWAPPMTHKVS
+512 PNAVWVPPMNHTVS

-541 IDHSVENAN
+541 IDRSIEKAN

-557 EVKQEEL
+557 AIKQEEP
-564 EQQPE
+564 EQDTE
-569 SAPKVVSEDGLTVE
+569 STTETVSNNEEQIERESHET
-583 MNGKTYHKA
+583 
-592 EYFDKKD
+592 EYFEKKE
-599 VALSDT
+599 VSLSDKV
-605 PEDLTSATD
+605 EDLTSATD
-614 RAKIKEFMMDETS
+614 RAKITEFMMNEAS
-627 DFLDGFDKDS
+627 DFLDGFLRDAVS
-637 ATNEEIKEFVQEY
+637 NEELKMYVKEY

-667 KVMVK
+667 KVMVE
-672 EFVEENHMD
+672 EFVEENNNE
-681 IADTIHDEAVR
+681 IVGNEEPEKRT
-692 KKVASQVTPNAISV
+692 SSPISV
-706 EELRKIEY
+706 EELRNIEY

>member
-21 DGGFDWEHFTHPPI
+21 DGGFDWEHFTHAPI

-41 PEIQYFDYIATSA
+41 PEIQYFDHIATSA

-96 FLLKIGFDATGVN
+96 FLLKIGFDSTGIN
-109 DSMREFHNQEVLKP
+109 DSLREFHNQEVLKP

-129 DVSSRGTIGLIE
+129 DVSARGTIGLVE

-146 LNRAEFMSVAGQ
+146 LNRAEFTSVAGQ

-188 GFGPVLLDFPYLY
+188 GFGPVLLDYPYVY

-210 NKPLPDGTKCKGLID
+210 NKPLPDGTLCKGLID
-225 YDAGFNT
+225 YDEGFNT
-232 LVCELCGRRHTA
+232 LVCERCGRRHTA

-257 KDYLNQR
+257 KDYLTQQR
-264 GRRIMQLPKVQIMR
+264 GRRTMQLPKVQIKR
-278 NDGSTYGDDLSVN
+278 SDGSTYGDDLSIN

-303 YSKELKVNVD
+303 YSKELKVNIN
-313 FGHNHDK
+313 FGHNRDK
-320 IMAQAANSKH
+320 IMAQAENSKY
-330 HRNFQPQQKMV
+330 RSSGFQPQQKMI
-341 QRGDNENVVHT
+341 QRGETNNDES
-352 GNGSSYNSNDSGSVG
+352 GNNNSSIAISNDRSNINSNTDFIS
-367 RSGVNGNTSAAYGN
+367 NN
-381 KGGNDQGR
+381 KEYREQGR
-389 DLLKEAAVFMGIL
+389 DLLKEAAVFMDVL
-402 GYNDI
+402 GYKDI
-407 SGRLKR
+407 AGRLKR
-413 MSHFKDGDEINIEV
+413 MSHFKDGDELNIELS
-427 EDFKQRCRRL
+427 DFKQRCRRL
-437 VLREFSDIEIKRSYD
+437 TIREFPDIEVKKPYD
-452 FESLDQ
+452 FDSLDK

-466 YYNQIDKENDSIDV
+466 YYSQIDRENDSNDV

-491 YAEKAEKESATSK
+491 YLTKNTQHTQPQTNNVAKS
-504 PKIPDIND
+504 KIPDIND
-512 PNAVWAPPMTHKVS
+512 PNAVWVPPMNHTVS

-541 IDHSVENAN
+541 IDRSIEKAN

-557 EVKQEEL
+557 AIKQEEP
-564 EQQPE
+564 EQDTE
-569 SAPKVVSEDGLTVE
+569 STTKIVSNNEEPIERDSHET
-583 MNGKTYHKA
+583 
-592 EYFDKKD
+592 EYFEKKE
-599 VALSDT
+599 VSLSDKV
-605 PEDLTSATD
+605 EDLTSATD
-614 RAKIKEFMMDETS
+614 RAKITEFMMNEAS
-627 DFLDGFDKDS
+627 DFLDGFLRDAVS
-637 ATNEEIKEFVQEY
+637 NEELKMYVKEY

-667 KVMVK
+667 KVMVE
-672 EFVEENHMD
+672 EFVEENNNE
-681 IADTIHDEAVR
+681 IVGTDEPEKR
-692 KKVASQVTPNAISV
+692 TSSPISV
-706 EELRKIEY
+706 EELRNIEY

>member
-21 DGGFDWEHFTHPPI
+21 DGGFDWEHFTHAPI

-41 PEIQYFDYIATSA
+41 PEIQYFDHIATSA

-96 FLLKIGFDATGVN
+96 FLLKIGFDSTGIN
-109 DSMREFHNQEVLKP
+109 DSLREFHNQEVLKP

-129 DVSSRGTIGLIE
+129 DVSARGTIGLVE

-146 LNRAEFMSVAGQ
+146 LNRAEFTSVAGQ

-188 GFGPVLLDFPYLY
+188 GFGPVLLDYPYVY

-210 NKPLPDGTKCKGLID
+210 NKPLPDGTLCKGLID
-225 YDAGFNT
+225 YDEGFNT
-232 LVCELCGRRHTA
+232 LVCERCGRRHTA

-257 KDYLNQR
+257 KDYLTQQR
-264 GRRIMQLPKVQIMR
+264 GRRTMQLPKVQIKR
-278 NDGSTYGDDLSVN
+278 SDGSTYGDDLSIN

-303 YSKELKVNVD
+303 YSKELKVNIN
-313 FGHNHDK
+313 FGHNRDK
-320 IMAQAANSKH
+320 IMAQAENSKY
-330 HRNFQPQQKMV
+330 RSSGFQPQQKMI
-341 QRGDNENVVHT
+341 QRGETNNDES
-352 GNGSSYNSNDSGSVG
+352 GNNNSSVAISNDRSNINSNTDFIS
-367 RSGVNGNTSAAYGN
+367 NN
-381 KGGNDQGR
+381 KEYREQGR
-389 DLLKEAAVFMGIL
+389 DLLKEAAVFMDVL
-402 GYNDI
+402 GYKDI
-407 SGRLKR
+407 AGRLKR
-413 MSHFKDGDEINIEV
+413 MSHFKDGDELNIELS
-427 EDFKQRCRRL
+427 DFKQRCRRL
-437 VLREFSDIEIKRSYD
+437 VIREFPDIEVKKSYD
-452 FESLDQ
+452 FDSLDK

-466 YYNQIDKENDSIDV
+466 YYSQIDKENDSNDV

-491 YAEKAEKESATSK
+491 YLTKNTQHTQPNNAAKS
-504 PKIPDIND
+504 KIPDIND
-512 PNAVWAPPMTHKVS
+512 PNAVWVPPMNHTVS

-541 IDHSVENAN
+541 IDRSIEKAN

-557 EVKQEEL
+557 AIKQEEP
-564 EQQPE
+564 EQDTE
-569 SAPKVVSEDGLTVE
+569 STTETVSNNEEPNRDSHET
-583 MNGKTYHKA
+583 
-592 EYFDKKD
+592 EYFEKKE
-599 VALSDT
+599 VSLSDKV
-605 PEDLTSATD
+605 EDLTSATD
-614 RAKIKEFMMDETS
+614 RAKITEFMMNEAS
-627 DFLDGFDKDS
+627 DFLDGFLRDAVS
-637 ATNEEIKEFVQEY
+637 NEELKMYVKEY

-667 KVMVK
+667 KVMVE
-672 EFVEENHMD
+672 EFVEENNNE
-681 IADTIHDEAVR
+681 IVGSDEPEKR
-692 KKVASQVTPNAISV
+692 TSSPISV
-706 EELRKIEY
+706 EELRNIEY

>member
-7 NSDIAALYFRRRLE
+7 NSDIASLYFRRRLE
-21 DGGFDWEHFTHPPI
+21 EGGFDWEHFTHAPI

-80 TAGTNRVVF
+80 AAGTNRVVF

-96 FLLKIGFDATGVN
+96 FLLKIGFDSTGVN
-109 DSMREFHNQEVLKP
+109 DSTREFYNQEVLKP
-123 FVPKVF
+123 FVPKMF
-129 DVSSRGTIGLIE
+129 DVSPRGTIGLIE

-188 GFGPVLLDFPYLY
+188 GFGPVLLDYPYVY

-210 NKPLPDGTKCKGLID
+210 NKPLPDGSLCKGLID
-225 YDAGFNT
+225 YDDGCNT
-232 LVCELCGRRHTA
+232 LVCEACGRRHTA

-264 GRRIMQLPKVQIMR
+264 GRRIMQLPKVQIKR
-278 NDGSTYGDDLSVN
+278 RDGSTYGDDLSVN

-297 MKRHTT
+297 MKRHIV
-303 YSKELKVNVD
+303 YNKELKVNVNL
-313 FGHNHDK
+313 GHNNDK
-320 IMAQAANSKH
+320 IMAQVENSKSH
-330 HRNFQPQQKMV
+330 HNFQPQQKMI
-341 QRGDNENVVHT
+341 QRGDSNNAENV
-352 GNGSSYNSNDSGSVG
+352 NSNTRSIVNRSSVNCG
-367 RSGVNGNTSAAYGN
+367 TPVVNDNRECN
-381 KGGNDQGR
+381 EQGR
-389 DLLKEAAVFMGIL
+389 DLLKEAAVFMDIL
-402 GYNDI
+402 GYKDI

-413 MSHFKDGDEINIEV
+413 MSHFKDGDEINVEV
-427 EDFKQRCRRL
+427 NDFKQRCRRFT
-437 VLREFSDIEIKRSYD
+437 LREFSDIEVKKSYD
-452 FESLDQ
+452 FDSLDK
-458 KYFNPEIP
+458 KYFNPKIP
-466 YYNQIDKENDSIDV
+466 FYNQIDKENDSIDV

-491 YAEKAEKESATSK
+491 YLEEEEKSKATN
-504 PKIPDIND
+504 PKSNIPDIND
-512 PNAVWAPPMTHKVS
+512 PNAVWVPPITHKIS
-526 NQEPIDPKLMANQLH
+526 EEEPIDPQLMANQLY
-541 IDHSVENAN
+541 IDRSIEKAI

-557 EVKQEEL
+557 KIKKEDPEE
-564 EQQPE
+564 QKE
-569 SAPKVVSEDGLTVE
+569 STDKDVSVDISTVE
-583 MNGKTYHKA
+583 EDNHET
-592 EYFDKKD
+592 EYFDKKE

-605 PEDLTSATD
+605 AEDVTSATD
-614 RAKIKEFMMDETS
+614 RAKIIEFMMNETS
-627 DFLDGFDKDS
+627 DFLDGIEKDS
-637 ATNEEIKEFVQEY
+637 VSNNEIKTFVQEY

-672 EFVEENHMD
+672 EFVEENNMD
-681 IADTIHDEAVR
+681 IVGTDSYETEKKEAT
-692 KKVASQVTPNAISV
+692 KAKSISI
-706 EELRKIEY
+706 EELRNIEY

>member
-21 DGGFDWEHFTHPPI
+21 DGGFDWEHFTHAPI

-41 PEIQYFDYIATSA
+41 PEIQYFDHIATSA

-96 FLLKIGFDATGVN
+96 FLLKIGFDSTGIN
-109 DSMREFHNQEVLKP
+109 DSLREFHNQEVLKP

-129 DVSSRGTIGLIE
+129 DVSARGTIGLVE

-146 LNRAEFMSVAGQ
+146 LNRAEFTSVAGQ

-188 GFGPVLLDFPYLY
+188 GFGPVLLDYPYVY

-210 NKPLPDGTKCKGLID
+210 NKPLPDGTLCKGLID
-225 YDAGFNT
+225 YDEGFNT
-232 LVCELCGRRHTA
+232 LVCEHCGRRHTA

-257 KDYLNQR
+257 KDYLTQQR
-264 GRRIMQLPKVQIMR
+264 GRRTMQLPKVQIKR
-278 NDGSTYGDDLSVN
+278 SDGSTYGDDLSVN

-303 YSKELKVNVD
+303 YSKELKVNIN
-313 FGHNHDK
+313 FGHNRDK
-320 IMAQAANSKH
+320 IMAQAENSKY
-330 HRNFQPQQKMV
+330 RSNSFQPQQKMI
-341 QRGDNENVVHT
+341 QRGETNSDES
-352 GNGSSYNSNDSGSVG
+352 GNNNSSVAISND
-367 RSGVNGNTSAAYGN
+367 RSNSYSNTDFINNN
-381 KGGNDQGR
+381 KEYREQGR
-389 DLLKEAAVFMGIL
+389 DLLKEAAVFMDVL
-402 GYNDI
+402 GYKDI
-407 SGRLKR
+407 AGRLKR
-413 MSHFKDGDEINIEV
+413 MSHFKDGDELNIELS
-427 EDFKQRCRRL
+427 DFKQRCRRL
-437 VLREFSDIEIKRSYD
+437 VIREFPDIEVKKSYD
-452 FESLDQ
+452 FDSLDK

-466 YYNQIDKENDSIDV
+466 YYSQIDRENDSNDV

-491 YAEKAEKESATSK
+491 YLTKNTQPQTNNIAKS
-504 PKIPDIND
+504 KIPDIND
-512 PNAVWAPPMTHKVS
+512 PNAVWVPPMNHTVS

-541 IDHSVENAN
+541 IDRSIEKAN

-557 EVKQEEL
+557 EIKQEEP
-564 EQQPE
+564 EQDTE
-569 SAPKVVSEDGLTVE
+569 STTKIISNNEEPIERDSHET
-583 MNGKTYHKA
+583 
-592 EYFDKKD
+592 EYFEKKE
-599 VALSDT
+599 VSLSDKV
-605 PEDLTSATD
+605 EDLTSATD
-614 RAKIKEFMMDETS
+614 RAKITEFMMNEAS
-627 DFLDGFDKDS
+627 DFLDGFLRDAVS
-637 ATNEEIKEFVQEY
+637 NEELKMYVKEY

-667 KVMVK
+667 KVMVE
-672 EFVEENHMD
+672 EFVEENNNE
-681 IADTIHDEAVR
+681 IVGSDEPEKR
-692 KKVASQVTPNAISV
+692 TSSPISV
-706 EELRKIEY
+706 EELRNIEY

>member
-21 DGGFDWEHFTHPPI
+21 DGGFDWEHFTHAPI

-41 PEIQYFDYIATSA
+41 PEIQYFDHIATSA

-96 FLLKIGFDATGVN
+96 FLLKIGFDSTGIN
-109 DSMREFHNQEVLKP
+109 DSLREFHNQEVLKP

-129 DVSSRGTIGLIE
+129 DVSARGTIGLVE

-146 LNRAEFMSVAGQ
+146 LNRAEFTSVAGQ

-188 GFGPVLLDFPYLY
+188 GFGPVLLDYPYVY

-210 NKPLPDGTKCKGLID
+210 NKPLPDGTLCKGLID
-225 YDAGFNT
+225 YDEGFNT
-232 LVCELCGRRHTA
+232 LVCERCGRRHTA

-257 KDYLNQR
+257 KDYLTQQR
-264 GRRIMQLPKVQIMR
+264 GRRTMQLPKVQIKR
-278 NDGSTYGDDLSVN
+278 SDGSTYGDDLSIN

-303 YSKELKVNVD
+303 YSKELKVNIN
-313 FGHNHDK
+313 FGHNRDK
-320 IMAQAANSKH
+320 IMAQAENSKY
-330 HRNFQPQQKMV
+330 RSNSFQPQQKMI
-341 QRGDNENVVHT
+341 QRGETNSDES
-352 GNGSSYNSNDSGSVG
+352 GNNNSSVAISND
-367 RSGVNGNTSAAYGN
+367 RSNSYSNTDFINNN
-381 KGGNDQGR
+381 KEYREQGR
-389 DLLKEAAVFMGIL
+389 DLLKEAAVFMDVL
-402 GYNDI
+402 GYKDI
-407 SGRLKR
+407 AGRLKR
-413 MSHFKDGDEINIEV
+413 MSHFKDGDELNIELS
-427 EDFKQRCRRL
+427 DFKQRCRRFTI
-437 VLREFSDIEIKRSYD
+437 REFPDIEVKKSYD
-452 FESLDQ
+452 FDSLDK

-466 YYNQIDKENDSIDV
+466 YYSQIDRENDSNDV

-491 YAEKAEKESATSK
+491 YLTKNTQHTQPNNAAKS
-504 PKIPDIND
+504 KIPDIND
-512 PNAVWAPPMTHKVS
+512 PNAVWVPPMNHTVS

-541 IDHSVENAN
+541 IDRSIEKAN

-557 EVKQEEL
+557 AIKQEEP
-564 EQQPE
+564 EQDTE
-569 SAPKVVSEDGLTVE
+569 STTETVSNNEEQIERESHET
-583 MNGKTYHKA
+583 
-592 EYFDKKD
+592 EYFEKKE
-599 VALSDT
+599 VSLSDKV
-605 PEDLTSATD
+605 EDLTSATD
-614 RAKIKEFMMDETS
+614 RAKITEFMMNEAS
-627 DFLDGFDKDS
+627 DFLDGFLRDAVS
-637 ATNEEIKEFVQEY
+637 NEELMMYVKEY

-667 KVMVK
+667 KVMVE
-672 EFVEENHMD
+672 EFVEENNNE
-681 IADTIHDEAVR
+681 IVGNEEPEKRT
-692 KKVASQVTPNAISV
+692 SSPISV
-706 EELRKIEY
+706 EELRNIEY

>member
-21 DGGFDWEHFTHPPI
+21 DGGFDWEHFTHAPI

-41 PEIQYFDYIATSA
+41 PEIQYFDHIATSA

-96 FLLKIGFDATGVN
+96 FLLKIGFDSTGIN
-109 DSMREFHNQEVLKP
+109 DSLREFHNQEVLKP

-129 DVSSRGTIGLIE
+129 DVSARGTIGLVE

-146 LNRAEFMSVAGQ
+146 LNRAEFTSVAGQ

-188 GFGPVLLDFPYLY
+188 GFGPVLLDYPYVY

-210 NKPLPDGTKCKGLID
+210 NKPLPDGTLCKGLID
-225 YDAGFNT
+225 YDEGFNT
-232 LVCELCGRRHTA
+232 LVCERCGRRHTA

-257 KDYLNQR
+257 KDYLTQQR
-264 GRRIMQLPKVQIMR
+264 GRRTMQLPKVQIKR
-278 NDGSTYGDDLSVN
+278 SDGSTYGDDLSIN

-303 YSKELKVNVD
+303 YSKELKVNIN
-313 FGHNHDK
+313 FGHNRDK
-320 IMAQAANSKH
+320 IMAQAENSKY
-330 HRNFQPQQKMV
+330 RSNSFQPQQKMI
-341 QRGDNENVVHT
+341 QRGETNSDES
-352 GNGSSYNSNDSGSVG
+352 GNNNSSVAISND
-367 RSGVNGNTSAAYGN
+367 RSNSYSNTDFINNN
-381 KGGNDQGR
+381 KEYREQGR
-389 DLLKEAAVFMGIL
+389 DLLKEAAVFMDVL
-402 GYNDI
+402 GYKDI
-407 SGRLKR
+407 AGRLKR
-413 MSHFKDGDEINIEV
+413 MSHFKDGDELNIELS
-427 EDFKQRCRRL
+427 DFKQRCRRL
-437 VLREFSDIEIKRSYD
+437 VIREFPDIEVKKSYD
-452 FESLDQ
+452 FDSLDK

-466 YYNQIDKENDSIDV
+466 YYSQIDRENDSNDV

-491 YAEKAEKESATSK
+491 YLTKNTQHTQSQTNNIAKS
-504 PKIPDIND
+504 KIPDIND
-512 PNAVWAPPMTHKVS
+512 PNAVWVPPMNHTVS

-541 IDHSVENAN
+541 IDRSIEKAN

-557 EVKQEEL
+557 AIKQEEP
-564 EQQPE
+564 EQDTE
-569 SAPKVVSEDGLTVE
+569 STTEVVSNNEEPIERETHE
-583 MNGKTYHKA
+583 T
-592 EYFDKKD
+592 EYFEKKE
-599 VALSDT
+599 VSLSDKV
-605 PEDLTSATD
+605 EDLTSATD
-614 RAKIKEFMMDETS
+614 RAKITEFMMNEAS
-627 DFLDGFDKDS
+627 DFLDGFLRDAVS
-637 ATNEEIKEFVQEY
+637 NEELKMYVKEY

-667 KVMVK
+667 KVMVE
-672 EFVEENHMD
+672 EFVEENNNE
-681 IADTIHDEAVR
+681 IVGSDEPEKR
-692 KKVASQVTPNAISV
+692 TSSPISV
-706 EELRKIEY
+706 EELRNIEY

>member
-21 DGGFDWEHFTHPPI
+21 DGGFDWEHFTHAPI

-41 PEIQYFDYIATSA
+41 PEIQYFDHIATSA

-96 FLLKIGFDATGVN
+96 FLLKIGFDSTGIN
-109 DSMREFHNQEVLKP
+109 DSLREFHNQEVLKP

-129 DVSSRGTIGLIE
+129 DVSARGTIGLVE

-146 LNRAEFMSVAGQ
+146 LNRAEFTSVAGQ

-188 GFGPVLLDFPYLY
+188 GFGPVLLDYPYVY

-210 NKPLPDGTKCKGLID
+210 NKPLPDGTLCKGLID
-225 YDAGFNT
+225 YDEGFNT
-232 LVCELCGRRHTA
+232 LVCERCGRRHTA

-257 KDYLNQR
+257 KDYLTQQR
-264 GRRIMQLPKVQIMR
+264 GRRTMQLPKVQIKR
-278 NDGSTYGDDLSVN
+278 SDGSTYGDDLSIN

-303 YSKELKVNVD
+303 YSKELKVNIN
-313 FGHNHDK
+313 FGHNRDK
-320 IMAQAANSKH
+320 IMAQAENSKY
-330 HRNFQPQQKMV
+330 RSSGFQPQQKMI
-341 QRGDNENVVHT
+341 QRGETNNDES
-352 GNGSSYNSNDSGSVG
+352 GNNNSSVAISNDRSNINSNTDFI
-367 RSGVNGNTSAAYGN
+367 NNN
-381 KGGNDQGR
+381 KEYREQGR
-389 DLLKEAAVFMGIL
+389 DLLKEAAVFMDVL
-402 GYNDI
+402 GYKDI
-407 SGRLKR
+407 AGRLKR
-413 MSHFKDGDEINIEV
+413 MSHFKDGDELNIELS
-427 EDFKQRCRRL
+427 DFKQRCRRL
-437 VLREFSDIEIKRSYD
+437 VIREFPDIEVKKSYD
-452 FESLDQ
+452 FDSLDK

-466 YYNQIDKENDSIDV
+466 YYSQIDKENDSNDV

-491 YAEKAEKESATSK
+491 YLTKNTQHTQPNNAAKS
-504 PKIPDIND
+504 KIPDIND
-512 PNAVWAPPMTHKVS
+512 PNAVWVPPMNHTVS

-541 IDHSVENAN
+541 IDRSIEKAN

-557 EVKQEEL
+557 AIKQEEP
-564 EQQPE
+564 EQDTE
-569 SAPKVVSEDGLTVE
+569 STTKIVSNNEEPIERDSHET
-583 MNGKTYHKA
+583 
-592 EYFDKKD
+592 EYFEKKE
-599 VALSDT
+599 VSLSDKV
-605 PEDLTSATD
+605 EDLTSATD
-614 RAKIKEFMMDETS
+614 RAKITEFMMNEAS
-627 DFLDGFDKDS
+627 DFLDGFLRDAVS
-637 ATNEEIKEFVQEY
+637 NEELKMYVKEY

-667 KVMVK
+667 KVMVE
-672 EFVEENHMD
+672 EFVEENNNE
-681 IADTIHDEAVR
+681 IVGSDEPEKR
-692 KKVASQVTPNAISV
+692 TSSPISV
-706 EELRKIEY
+706 EELRNIEY

>member
-21 DGGFDWEHFTHPPI
+21 DGGFDWEHFTHAPI

-41 PEIQYFDYIATSA
+41 PEIQYFDHIATSA

-96 FLLKIGFDATGVN
+96 FLLKIGFDSTGIN
-109 DSMREFHNQEVLKP
+109 DSLREFHNQEVLKP

-129 DVSSRGTIGLIE
+129 DVSARGTIGLVE

-146 LNRAEFMSVAGQ
+146 LNRAEFASVAGQ

-188 GFGPVLLDFPYLY
+188 GFGPVLLDYPYVY

-210 NKPLPDGTKCKGLID
+210 NKPLPDGTLCKGFIE
-225 YDAGFNT
+225 YDEGFNT

-257 KDYLNQR
+257 KDYLTQQR
-264 GRRIMQLPKVQIMR
+264 GRRTMQLPKVQIKR
-278 NDGSTYGDDLSVN
+278 SDGSTYGDDLSVN

-303 YSKELKVNVD
+303 YSKELKVNIN
-313 FGHNHDK
+313 FGHNRDK
-320 IMAQAANSKH
+320 IMAQAENSKY
-330 HRNFQPQQKMV
+330 RSNSFQPQQKMI
-341 QRGDNENVVHT
+341 QRGETNSDES
-352 GNGSSYNSNDSGSVG
+352 GNNNSSVAISNDRSNNNSNTDFI
-367 RSGVNGNTSAAYGN
+367 NNN
-381 KGGNDQGR
+381 KEYREQGR
-389 DLLKEAAVFMGIL
+389 DLLKEAAVFMDVL
-402 GYNDI
+402 GYKDI
-407 SGRLKR
+407 AGRLKR
-413 MSHFKDGDEINIEV
+413 MSHFKDGDELNIELS
-427 EDFKQRCRRL
+427 DFKQRCRRL
-437 VLREFSDIEIKRSYD
+437 VIREFPDIEVKKSYD
-452 FESLDQ
+452 FDSLDK

-466 YYNQIDKENDSIDV
+466 YYSQIDRENDSNDV

-491 YAEKAEKESATSK
+491 YLTKNTQPQTNNIAKS
-504 PKIPDIND
+504 KIPDIND
-512 PNAVWAPPMTHKVS
+512 PNAVWVPPMNHTVS

-541 IDHSVENAN
+541 IDRSIEKAN

-557 EVKQEEL
+557 AIKQEEH
-564 EQQPE
+564 EQDTE
-569 SAPKVVSEDGLTVE
+569 STTETVSNNEEPNRDSHET
-583 MNGKTYHKA
+583 
-592 EYFDKKD
+592 EYFEKKE
-599 VALSDT
+599 VSLSDKV
-605 PEDLTSATD
+605 EDLTSATD
-614 RAKIKEFMMDETS
+614 RAKITEFMMNEAS
-627 DFLDGFDKDS
+627 DFLDGFLRDAVS
-637 ATNEEIKEFVQEY
+637 NEELKMYVKEY

-667 KVMVK
+667 KVMVE
-672 EFVEENHMD
+672 EFVEENNNE
-681 IADTIHDEAVR
+681 IVGSDEPEKR
-692 KKVASQVTPNAISV
+692 TSSPISV
-706 EELRKIEY
+706 EELRNIEY

>member
-21 DGGFDWEHFTHPPI
+21 DGGFDWEHFTHAPI

-41 PEIQYFDYIATSA
+41 PEIQYFDHIATSA

-96 FLLKIGFDATGVN
+96 FLLKIGFDSTGIN
-109 DSMREFHNQEVLKP
+109 DSLREFHNQEVLKP

-129 DVSSRGTIGLIE
+129 DVSARGTIGLVE

-146 LNRAEFMSVAGQ
+146 LNRAEFTSVAGQ

-188 GFGPVLLDFPYLY
+188 GFGPVLLDYPYVY

-210 NKPLPDGTKCKGLID
+210 NKPLPDGTLCKGLID
-225 YDAGFNT
+225 YDEGFNT
-232 LVCELCGRRHTA
+232 LVCERCGRRHTA

-257 KDYLNQR
+257 KDYLTQQR
-264 GRRIMQLPKVQIMR
+264 GRRTMQLPKVQIKR
-278 NDGSTYGDDLSVN
+278 SDGSTYGDDLSIN

-303 YSKELKVNVD
+303 YSKELKVNIN
-313 FGHNHDK
+313 FGHNRDK
-320 IMAQAANSKH
+320 IMAQAENSKY
-330 HRNFQPQQKMV
+330 RSNSFQPQQKMI
-341 QRGDNENVVHT
+341 QRGETNSDES
-352 GNGSSYNSNDSGSVG
+352 GNNNSSVAISND
-367 RSGVNGNTSAAYGN
+367 RSNSYSNTDFINNN
-381 KGGNDQGR
+381 KEYREQGR
-389 DLLKEAAVFMGIL
+389 DLLKEAAVFMDVL
-402 GYNDI
+402 GYKDI
-407 SGRLKR
+407 AGRLKR
-413 MSHFKDGDEINIEV
+413 MSHFKDGDELNIELS
-427 EDFKQRCRRL
+427 DFKQRCRRL
-437 VLREFSDIEIKRSYD
+437 VIREFPDIEVKKSYD
-452 FESLDQ
+452 FDSLDK

-466 YYNQIDKENDSIDV
+466 YYSQIDKENDSNDV

-491 YAEKAEKESATSK
+491 YLTKNTQPQTNNIAKS
-504 PKIPDIND
+504 KIPDIND
-512 PNAVWAPPMTHKVS
+512 PNAVWVPPMNHTVS

-541 IDHSVENAN
+541 IDHSIEKAN

-557 EVKQEEL
+557 AIKQKEPEQDTESTTETVSNNEEPNRDSH
-564 EQQPE
+564 E
-569 SAPKVVSEDGLTVE
+569 T
-583 MNGKTYHKA
+583 
-592 EYFDKKD
+592 EYFEKKE
-599 VALSDT
+599 VSLSDKV
-605 PEDLTSATD
+605 EDLTSATD
-614 RAKIKEFMMDETS
+614 RAKITEFMMNEAS
-627 DFLDGFDKDS
+627 DFLDGFLRDAVS
-637 ATNEEIKEFVQEY
+637 NEELKMYVKEY

-667 KVMVK
+667 KVMVE
-672 EFVEENHMD
+672 EFVEENNNE
-681 IADTIHDEAVR
+681 IVGTDEPEKR
-692 KKVASQVTPNAISV
+692 TSSPISV
-706 EELRKIEY
+706 EELRNIEY

>member
-21 DGGFDWEHFTHPPI
+21 DGGFDWEHFTHAPI

-41 PEIQYFDYIATSA
+41 PEIQYFDHIATSA

-96 FLLKIGFDATGVN
+96 FLLKIGFDSTGIN
-109 DSMREFHNQEVLKP
+109 DSLREFHNQEVLKP

-129 DVSSRGTIGLIE
+129 DVSARGTIGLVE

-146 LNRAEFMSVAGQ
+146 LNRAEFASVAGQ

-188 GFGPVLLDFPYLY
+188 GFGPVLLDYPYVY

-210 NKPLPDGTKCKGLID
+210 NKPLPDGTLCKGFIE
-225 YDAGFNT
+225 YDEGFNT

-257 KDYLNQR
+257 KDYLTQQR
-264 GRRIMQLPKVQIMR
+264 GRRTMQLPKVQIKR
-278 NDGSTYGDDLSVN
+278 SDGSTYGDDLSVN

-303 YSKELKVNVD
+303 YSKELKVNIN
-313 FGHNHDK
+313 FGHNRDK
-320 IMAQAANSKH
+320 IMAQAENSKY
-330 HRNFQPQQKMV
+330 RSNSFQPQQKMI
-341 QRGDNENVVHT
+341 QRGETNSDES
-352 GNGSSYNSNDSGSVG
+352 GNNNSSVAISNDRSNNNSNTDFI
-367 RSGVNGNTSAAYGN
+367 NNN
-381 KGGNDQGR
+381 KEYREQGR
-389 DLLKEAAVFMGIL
+389 DLLKEAAVFMDVL
-402 GYNDI
+402 GYKDI
-407 SGRLKR
+407 AGRLKR
-413 MSHFKDGDEINIEV
+413 MSHFKDGDELNIELS
-427 EDFKQRCRRL
+427 DFKQRCRRL
-437 VLREFSDIEIKRSYD
+437 VIREFPDIEVKKSYD
-452 FESLDQ
+452 FDSLDK

-466 YYNQIDKENDSIDV
+466 YYSQIDRENDSNDV

-491 YAEKAEKESATSK
+491 YLTKNTQHIQPQTNNVTKS
-504 PKIPDIND
+504 KIPDIND
-512 PNAVWAPPMTHKVS
+512 PNAVWVPPMNHTVS

-541 IDHSVENAN
+541 IDRSIEKAN

-557 EVKQEEL
+557 AIKQEEH
-564 EQQPE
+564 EQDTE
-569 SAPKVVSEDGLTVE
+569 STTETVSNNEEPNRDSHET
-583 MNGKTYHKA
+583 
-592 EYFDKKD
+592 EYFEKKE
-599 VALSDT
+599 VSLSDKV
-605 PEDLTSATD
+605 EDLTSATD
-614 RAKIKEFMMDETS
+614 RAKITEFMMNEAS
-627 DFLDGFDKDS
+627 DFLDGFLRDVVS
-637 ATNEEIKEFVQEY
+637 NEELKMYVKEY

-667 KVMVK
+667 KVMVE
-672 EFVEENHMD
+672 EFVEENNNE
-681 IADTIHDEAVR
+681 IVGSDEPEKR
-692 KKVASQVTPNAISV
+692 TSSPISV
-706 EELRKIEY
+706 EELRNIEY

>member
-21 DGGFDWEHFTHPPI
+21 DGGFDWEHFTHAPI

-41 PEIQYFDYIATSA
+41 PEIQYFDHIATSA

-96 FLLKIGFDATGVN
+96 FLLKIGFDSTGIN
-109 DSMREFHNQEVLKP
+109 DSLREFHNQEVLKP

-129 DVSSRGTIGLIE
+129 DVSARGTIGLVE

-146 LNRAEFMSVAGQ
+146 LNRAEFTSVAGQ

-188 GFGPVLLDFPYLY
+188 GFGPVLLDYPYVY

-210 NKPLPDGTKCKGLID
+210 NKPLPDGTLCKGLID
-225 YDAGFNT
+225 YDEGFNT
-232 LVCELCGRRHTA
+232 LVCERCGRRHTA

-257 KDYLNQR
+257 KDYLTQQR
-264 GRRIMQLPKVQIMR
+264 GRRTMQLPKVQIKR
-278 NDGSTYGDDLSVN
+278 SDGSTYGDDLSIN

-303 YSKELKVNVD
+303 YSKELKVNIN
-313 FGHNHDK
+313 FGHNRDK
-320 IMAQAANSKH
+320 IMAQAENSKY
-330 HRNFQPQQKMV
+330 RSSGFQPQQKMI
-341 QRGDNENVVHT
+341 QRGETNSDES
-352 GNGSSYNSNDSGSVG
+352 GNNNNSVAISNDRSNINSNTDFIS
-367 RSGVNGNTSAAYGN
+367 NN
-381 KGGNDQGR
+381 KEYREQGR
-389 DLLKEAAVFMGIL
+389 DLLKEAAVFMDVL
-402 GYNDI
+402 GYKDI
-407 SGRLKR
+407 AGRLKR
-413 MSHFKDGDEINIEV
+413 MSHFKDGDELNIELS
-427 EDFKQRCRRL
+427 DFKQRCRRL
-437 VLREFSDIEIKRSYD
+437 VIREFPDIEMKKSYD
-452 FESLDQ
+452 FDSLDK

-466 YYNQIDKENDSIDV
+466 YYSQIDKENDSNDV

-491 YAEKAEKESATSK
+491 YLTKNTQHTQPNNAAKS
-504 PKIPDIND
+504 KIPDIND
-512 PNAVWAPPMTHKVS
+512 PNAVWVPPMNHTVS

-541 IDHSVENAN
+541 IDRSIEKAN

-557 EVKQEEL
+557 AIKQEEP
-564 EQQPE
+564 EQDTE
-569 SAPKVVSEDGLTVE
+569 STTETVSNNEEPIERESHET
-583 MNGKTYHKA
+583 
-592 EYFDKKD
+592 EYFEKKE
-599 VALSDT
+599 VSLSDKV
-605 PEDLTSATD
+605 EDLTSATD
-614 RAKIKEFMMDETS
+614 RAKITEFMMNEAS
-627 DFLDGFDKDS
+627 DFLDGFLRDAVS
-637 ATNEEIKEFVQEY
+637 NEELKMYVKEY

-667 KVMVK
+667 KVMVE
-672 EFVEENHMD
+672 EFVEENNNE
-681 IADTIHDEAVR
+681 IVGSDEPEKR
-692 KKVASQVTPNAISV
+692 TFSPISV
-706 EELRKIEY
+706 EELRNIEY

>member
-21 DGGFDWEHFTHPPI
+21 DGGFDWEHFTHAPI

-96 FLLKIGFDATGVN
+96 FLLKIGFDSTGIN
-109 DSMREFHNQEVLKP
+109 DSLREFHNQEVLKP

-129 DVSSRGTIGLIE
+129 DVSARGTIGLVE

-146 LNRAEFMSVAGQ
+146 LNRAEFTSVAGQ

-188 GFGPVLLDFPYLY
+188 GFGPVLLDYPYVY

-210 NKPLPDGTKCKGLID
+210 NKPLPDGTLCKGLID
-225 YDAGFNT
+225 YDEGFNT

-257 KDYLNQR
+257 KDYLTQQR
-264 GRRIMQLPKVQIMR
+264 GRRTMQLPKVQIKR
-278 NDGSTYGDDLSVN
+278 SDGSTYGDDLSIN

-303 YSKELKVNVD
+303 YSKELKVNIN
-313 FGHNHDK
+313 FGHNRDK
-320 IMAQAANSKH
+320 IMAQAENSKY
-330 HRNFQPQQKMV
+330 RSNSFQPQQKMI
-341 QRGDNENVVHT
+341 QRGETNSDES
-352 GNGSSYNSNDSGSVG
+352 GNNNSSVAISND
-367 RSGVNGNTSAAYGN
+367 RSNSYSNTDFINNN
-381 KGGNDQGR
+381 KEYREQGR
-389 DLLKEAAVFMGIL
+389 DLLKEAAVFMDVL
-402 GYNDI
+402 GYKDI
-407 SGRLKR
+407 AGRLKR
-413 MSHFKDGDEINIEV
+413 MSHFKDGDELNIELS
-427 EDFKQRCRRL
+427 DFKQRCRRL
-437 VLREFSDIEIKRSYD
+437 VIREFPDIEVKKSYD
-452 FESLDQ
+452 FDSLDK

-466 YYNQIDKENDSIDV
+466 YYSQIDKENDSNDV

-491 YAEKAEKESATSK
+491 YLTKNTQPQTNNIAKS
-504 PKIPDIND
+504 KIPDIND
-512 PNAVWAPPMTHKVS
+512 PNAVWVPPMNHTVS

-541 IDHSVENAN
+541 IDHSIEKAN

-557 EVKQEEL
+557 AIKQKEPEQDTESTTETVSNNEEPNRDSH
-564 EQQPE
+564 E
-569 SAPKVVSEDGLTVE
+569 T
-583 MNGKTYHKA
+583 
-592 EYFDKKD
+592 EYFEKKE
-599 VALSDT
+599 VSLSDKV
-605 PEDLTSATD
+605 EDLTSATD
-614 RAKIKEFMMDETS
+614 RAKITEFMMNEAS
-627 DFLDGFDKDS
+627 DFLDGFLRDAVS
-637 ATNEEIKEFVQEY
+637 NEELKMYVKEY

-667 KVMVK
+667 KVMVE
-672 EFVEENHMD
+672 EFVEENNNE
-681 IADTIHDEAVR
+681 IVGTDEPEKR
-692 KKVASQVTPNAISV
+692 TSSPISV
-706 EELRKIEY
+706 EELRNIEY

>member
-21 DGGFDWEHFTHPPI
+21 DGGFDWEHFTHAPI

-41 PEIQYFDYIATSA
+41 PEIQYFDHIATSA

-96 FLLKIGFDATGVN
+96 FLLKIGFDSTGIN
-109 DSMREFHNQEVLKP
+109 DSLREFHNQEVLKP

-129 DVSSRGTIGLIE
+129 DVSARGTIGLVE

-146 LNRAEFMSVAGQ
+146 LNRAEFTSVAGQ

-188 GFGPVLLDFPYLY
+188 GFGPVLLDYPYVY

-210 NKPLPDGTKCKGLID
+210 NKPLPDGTLCKGLID
-225 YDAGFNT
+225 YDEGFNT
-232 LVCELCGRRHTA
+232 LVCEHCGRRHTA

-257 KDYLNQR
+257 KDYLTQQR
-264 GRRIMQLPKVQIMR
+264 GRRIMQLPKVQIKR
-278 NDGSTYGDDLSVN
+278 SDGSTYGDDLSIN

-303 YSKELKVNVD
+303 YSKELKVNIN
-313 FGHNHDK
+313 FGHNRDK
-320 IMAQAANSKH
+320 IMAQAENSKY
-330 HRNFQPQQKMV
+330 RSDFQPQQKMI
-341 QRGDNENVVHT
+341 QRGETNNNES
-352 GNGSSYNSNDSGSVG
+352 GNNSSSVAIGNDRSNNNSNTDFI
-367 RSGVNGNTSAAYGN
+367 NNN
-381 KGGNDQGR
+381 KEYREQGR
-389 DLLKEAAVFMGIL
+389 DLLKEAAVFMDVL
-402 GYNDI
+402 GYKDI
-407 SGRLKR
+407 AGRLKR
-413 MSHFKDGDEINIEV
+413 MSHFKDGDELNIELS
-427 EDFKQRCRRL
+427 DFKQRCRRL
-437 VLREFSDIEIKRSYD
+437 VIREFPDIEVKKSYD
-452 FESLDQ
+452 FDSLDK

-466 YYNQIDKENDSIDV
+466 YYSQIDRENDSNDV

-491 YAEKAEKESATSK
+491 YLTKNTQSQTNNIAKS
-504 PKIPDIND
+504 KIPDIND
-512 PNAVWAPPMTHKVS
+512 PNAVWVPPMNHTVS

-541 IDHSVENAN
+541 IDRSIEKAN

-557 EVKQEEL
+557 AIKQEEP
-564 EQQPE
+564 EQDTE
-569 SAPKVVSEDGLTVE
+569 STTEVVSNNEEPIERETHETD
-583 MNGKTYHKA
+583 
-592 EYFDKKD
+592 YFEKKE
-599 VALSDT
+599 VSLSDKV
-605 PEDLTSATD
+605 EDLTSATD
-614 RAKIKEFMMDETS
+614 RAKITEFMMNEAS
-627 DFLDGFDKDS
+627 DFLDGFLRDAVS
-637 ATNEEIKEFVQEY
+637 NEELKMYVKEY

-667 KVMVK
+667 KVMVE
-672 EFVEENHMD
+672 EFVEENNNE
-681 IADTIHDEAVR
+681 IVGSDEPEKR
-692 KKVASQVTPNAISV
+692 TSSPISV
-706 EELRKIEY
+706 EELRNIEY

>member
-21 DGGFDWEHFTHPPI
+21 DGGFDWEHFTHAPI

-41 PEIQYFDYIATSA
+41 PEIQYFDHIATSA

-96 FLLKIGFDATGVN
+96 FLLKIGFDSTGIN
-109 DSMREFHNQEVLKP
+109 DSLREFHNQEVLKP

-129 DVSSRGTIGLIE
+129 DVSARGTIGLVE

-146 LNRAEFMSVAGQ
+146 LNRAEFTSVAGQ

-188 GFGPVLLDFPYLY
+188 GFGPVLLDYPYVY

-210 NKPLPDGTKCKGLID
+210 NKPLPDGTLCKGLID
-225 YDAGFNT
+225 YDEGFNT
-232 LVCELCGRRHTA
+232 LVCERCGRRHTA

-257 KDYLNQR
+257 KDYLTQQR
-264 GRRIMQLPKVQIMR
+264 GRRTMQLPKVQIKR
-278 NDGSTYGDDLSVN
+278 SDGSTYGDDLSIN

-303 YSKELKVNVD
+303 YSKELKVNIN
-313 FGHNHDK
+313 FGHNRDK
-320 IMAQAANSKH
+320 IMAQAENSKY
-330 HRNFQPQQKMV
+330 RSNSFQPQQKMI
-341 QRGDNENVVHT
+341 QRGETNNNES
-352 GNGSSYNSNDSGSVG
+352 GNNSSSVAISND
-367 RSGVNGNTSAAYGN
+367 RSNSYSNTDFINNN
-381 KGGNDQGR
+381 KEYREQGR
-389 DLLKEAAVFMGIL
+389 DLLKEAAVFMDVL
-402 GYNDI
+402 GYKDI
-407 SGRLKR
+407 AGRLKR
-413 MSHFKDGDEINIEV
+413 MSHFKDGDELNIELS
-427 EDFKQRCRRL
+427 DFKQRCRRL
-437 VLREFSDIEIKRSYD
+437 VIREFPDIEVKKSYD
-452 FESLDQ
+452 FDSLDK

-466 YYNQIDKENDSIDV
+466 YYSQIDRENDSNDV

-491 YAEKAEKESATSK
+491 YLTKNTQHTQPKTNNVAKS
-504 PKIPDIND
+504 KIPDIND
-512 PNAVWAPPMTHKVS
+512 PNAVWVPPMNHTVS

-541 IDHSVENAN
+541 IDRSIEKAN
-550 AGGEMKV
+550 AGSEMKV
-557 EVKQEEL
+557 AIKQEEP
-564 EQQPE
+564 EQNTE
-569 SAPKVVSEDGLTVE
+569 STTETVSNNEEPNRDSHET
-583 MNGKTYHKA
+583 
-592 EYFDKKD
+592 EYFEKKEIS
-599 VALSDT
+599 LSDKV
-605 PEDLTSATD
+605 EDLTSATD
-614 RAKIKEFMMDETS
+614 RAKITEFMMNEAS
-627 DFLDGFDKDS
+627 DFLDGFLRDAVS
-637 ATNEEIKEFVQEY
+637 NEELKMYVKEY

-667 KVMVK
+667 KVMVE
-672 EFVEENHMD
+672 EFVEENNNE
-681 IADTIHDEAVR
+681 IVGSDEPEKR
-692 KKVASQVTPNAISV
+692 TSSPISV
-706 EELRKIEY
+706 EELRNIEY

>member
-21 DGGFDWEHFTHPPI
+21 DGGFDWEHFTHAPI

-41 PEIQYFDYIATSA
+41 PEIQYFDHIATSA

-96 FLLKIGFDATGVN
+96 FLLKIGFDSTGIN
-109 DSMREFHNQEVLKP
+109 DSLREFHNQEVLKP

-129 DVSSRGTIGLIE
+129 DTSARGTIGLVE

-146 LNRAEFMSVAGQ
+146 LNRAEFTSVAGQ

-188 GFGPVLLDFPYLY
+188 GFGPVLLDYPYVY

-210 NKPLPDGTKCKGLID
+210 NKPLPDGTLCKGLID
-225 YDAGFNT
+225 YDEGFNT
-232 LVCELCGRRHTA
+232 LVCERCGRRHTA

-257 KDYLNQR
+257 KDYLTQQR
-264 GRRIMQLPKVQIMR
+264 GRRTMQLPKVQIKR
-278 NDGSTYGDDLSVN
+278 SDGSTYGDDLSVN

-303 YSKELKVNVD
+303 YSKELKVNIN
-313 FGHNHDK
+313 FGHNRDK
-320 IMAQAANSKH
+320 IMAQAENSKY
-330 HRNFQPQQKMV
+330 RSNSFQPQQKMI
-341 QRGDNENVVHT
+341 QRGETNSDES
-352 GNGSSYNSNDSGSVG
+352 GNNNSSVAISND
-367 RSGVNGNTSAAYGN
+367 RSNSYSNTDFINNN
-381 KGGNDQGR
+381 KEYREQGR
-389 DLLKEAAVFMGIL
+389 DLLKEAAVFMDVL
-402 GYNDI
+402 GYKDI
-407 SGRLKR
+407 AGRLKR
-413 MSHFKDGDEINIEV
+413 MSHFKDGDELNIELS
-427 EDFKQRCRRL
+427 DFKQRCRRL
-437 VLREFSDIEIKRSYD
+437 VIREFPDIEVKKSYD
-452 FESLDQ
+452 FDSLDK

-466 YYNQIDKENDSIDV
+466 YYSQIDRDNDSNDV

-491 YAEKAEKESATSK
+491 YLTKNTQPQTNNIAKS
-504 PKIPDIND
+504 KIPDIND
-512 PNAVWAPPMTHKVS
+512 PNAVWVPPMNHTVS

-541 IDHSVENAN
+541 IDRSIEKAN

-557 EVKQEEL
+557 AIKQEEP
-564 EQQPE
+564 EQDTE
-569 SAPKVVSEDGLTVE
+569 STTEVVSNNEESIERETHE
-583 MNGKTYHKA
+583 T
-592 EYFDKKD
+592 EYFEKKE
-599 VALSDT
+599 VSLSDKV
-605 PEDLTSATD
+605 EDLTSATD
-614 RAKIKEFMMDETS
+614 RAKITEFMMNEAS
-627 DFLDGFDKDS
+627 DFLDGFLRDAVS
-637 ATNEEIKEFVQEY
+637 NEELKMYVKEY

-667 KVMVK
+667 KVMVE
-672 EFVEENHMD
+672 EFVEENNNE
-681 IADTIHDEAVR
+681 IVGTDEPEKR
-692 KKVASQVTPNAISV
+692 TSSPISV
-706 EELRKIEY
+706 EELRNIEY

>member
-21 DGGFDWEHFTHPPI
+21 DGGFDWEHFTHAPI

-41 PEIQYFDYIATSA
+41 PEIQYFDHIATSA

-96 FLLKIGFDATGVN
+96 FLLKIGFDSTGIN
-109 DSMREFHNQEVLKP
+109 DSLREFHNQEVLKP

-129 DVSSRGTIGLIE
+129 DVSARGTIGLVE

-146 LNRAEFMSVAGQ
+146 LNRAEFTSVAGQ

-188 GFGPVLLDFPYLY
+188 GFGPVLLDYPYVY

-210 NKPLPDGTKCKGLID
+210 NKPLQDGTLCKGLID
-225 YDAGFNT
+225 YDEGFNT

-257 KDYLNQR
+257 KDYLTQQR
-264 GRRIMQLPKVQIMR
+264 GRRTMQLPKVQIKR
-278 NDGSTYGDDLSVN
+278 SDGSTYGDDLSIN

-303 YSKELKVNVD
+303 YSKELKVNIN
-313 FGHNHDK
+313 FGHNRDK
-320 IMAQAANSKH
+320 IMAQAENSKY
-330 HRNFQPQQKMV
+330 RSSGFQPQQKMI
-341 QRGDNENVVHT
+341 QRGETNNNES
-352 GNGSSYNSNDSGSVG
+352 GNNNSSVAISND
-367 RSGVNGNTSAAYGN
+367 RSNSYSNTDFINNN
-381 KGGNDQGR
+381 KEYREQGR
-389 DLLKEAAVFMGIL
+389 DLLKEAAVFMDVL
-402 GYNDI
+402 GYKDI
-407 SGRLKR
+407 AGRLKR
-413 MSHFKDGDEINIEV
+413 MSHFKDGDELNIELS
-427 EDFKQRCRRL
+427 DFKQRCRRL
-437 VLREFSDIEIKRSYD
+437 VIREFPDIEVKKSYD
-452 FESLDQ
+452 FDSLDK

-466 YYNQIDKENDSIDV
+466 YYSQIDRENDSNDV

-491 YAEKAEKESATSK
+491 YLTKNTQHTQPNNAAKS
-504 PKIPDIND
+504 KIPDIND
-512 PNAVWAPPMTHKVS
+512 PNAVWVPPMNHTVS

-541 IDHSVENAN
+541 IDRSIEKAN

-557 EVKQEEL
+557 AIKQEEP
-564 EQQPE
+564 EQDTE
-569 SAPKVVSEDGLTVE
+569 STTETVSNNEEPIERESHET
-583 MNGKTYHKA
+583 
-592 EYFDKKD
+592 EYFEKKE
-599 VALSDT
+599 VSLSDKV
-605 PEDLTSATD
+605 EDLTSATD
-614 RAKIKEFMMDETS
+614 RAKITEFMMNEAS
-627 DFLDGFDKDS
+627 DFLDGFLRDAVS
-637 ATNEEIKEFVQEY
+637 NEELKMYVKEY

-667 KVMVK
+667 KVMVE
-672 EFVEENHMD
+672 EFVEENNNE
-681 IADTIHDEAVR
+681 IVGIDEPEKR
-692 KKVASQVTPNAISV
+692 TSSPISV
-706 EELRKIEY
+706 EELRNIEY

>member
-21 DGGFDWEHFTHPPI
+21 DGGFDWEHFTHAPI

-41 PEIQYFDYIATSA
+41 PEIQYFDHIATSA

-96 FLLKIGFDATGVN
+96 FLLKIGFDSTGIN
-109 DSMREFHNQEVLKP
+109 DSLREFHNQEVLKP

-129 DVSSRGTIGLIE
+129 DVSARGTIGLVE

-146 LNRAEFMSVAGQ
+146 LNRAEFTSVAGQ

-188 GFGPVLLDFPYLY
+188 GFGPVLLDYPYVY

-210 NKPLPDGTKCKGLID
+210 NKPLPDGTLCKGLID
-225 YDAGFNT
+225 YDEGFNT

-257 KDYLNQR
+257 KDYLTQQR
-264 GRRIMQLPKVQIMR
+264 GRRTMQLPKVQIKR
-278 NDGSTYGDDLSVN
+278 SDGSTYGDDLSVN

-303 YSKELKVNVD
+303 YSKELKVNIN
-313 FGHNHDK
+313 FGHNRDK
-320 IMAQAANSKH
+320 IMAQAENSKY
-330 HRNFQPQQKMV
+330 RSNSFQPQQKMI
-341 QRGDNENVVHT
+341 QRGETNSDES
-352 GNGSSYNSNDSGSVG
+352 GNNNSSVAISND
-367 RSGVNGNTSAAYGN
+367 RSNSYSNTDFINNN
-381 KGGNDQGR
+381 KEYREQGR
-389 DLLKEAAVFMGIL
+389 DLLKEAAVFMDVL
-402 GYNDI
+402 GYKDI
-407 SGRLKR
+407 AGRLKR
-413 MSHFKDGDEINIEV
+413 MSHFKDGDELNIELS
-427 EDFKQRCRRL
+427 DFKQRCRRL
-437 VLREFSDIEIKRSYD
+437 VIREFPDIEVKKSYD
-452 FESLDQ
+452 FDSLDK

-466 YYNQIDKENDSIDV
+466 YYSQIDRENDSNDV

-491 YAEKAEKESATSK
+491 YLTKNTQPQTNNIAKS
-504 PKIPDIND
+504 KIPDIND
-512 PNAVWAPPMTHKVS
+512 PNAVWVPPMNHTVS

-541 IDHSVENAN
+541 IDRSIEKAN

-557 EVKQEEL
+557 EIKQEEP
-564 EQQPE
+564 EQDTE
-569 SAPKVVSEDGLTVE
+569 STTKIISNNEEPIERDSHET
-583 MNGKTYHKA
+583 
-592 EYFDKKD
+592 EYFEKKE
-599 VALSDT
+599 VSLSDKV
-605 PEDLTSATD
+605 EDLTSATD
-614 RAKIKEFMMDETS
+614 RAKITEFMMNEAS
-627 DFLDGFDKDS
+627 DFLDGFLRDAVS
-637 ATNEEIKEFVQEY
+637 NEELKMYVKEY

-667 KVMVK
+667 KVMVE
-672 EFVEENHMD
+672 EFVEENNNE
-681 IADTIHDEAVR
+681 IVGSDEPEKR
-692 KKVASQVTPNAISV
+692 TSSPISV
-706 EELRKIEY
+706 EELRNIEY

>member
-21 DGGFDWEHFTHPPI
+21 DGGFDWEHFTHAPI

-41 PEIQYFDYIATSA
+41 PEIQYFDHIATSA

-96 FLLKIGFDATGVN
+96 FLLKIGFDSTGIN
-109 DSMREFHNQEVLKP
+109 DSLREFHNQEVLKP

-129 DVSSRGTIGLIE
+129 DVSARGTIGLVE

-146 LNRAEFMSVAGQ
+146 LNRAEFTSVAGQ

-188 GFGPVLLDFPYLY
+188 GFGPVLLDYPYVY

-210 NKPLPDGTKCKGLID
+210 NKPLPDGTLCKGLID
-225 YDAGFNT
+225 YDEGFNT
-232 LVCELCGRRHTA
+232 LVCERCGRRHTA

-257 KDYLNQR
+257 KDYLTQQR
-264 GRRIMQLPKVQIMR
+264 GRRTMQLPKVQIKR
-278 NDGSTYGDDLSVN
+278 SDGSTYGDDLSVN

-303 YSKELKVNVD
+303 YSKELKVNIN
-313 FGHNHDK
+313 FGHNRDK
-320 IMAQAANSKH
+320 IMAQAENSKY
-330 HRNFQPQQKMV
+330 RSSGFQPQQKMI
-341 QRGDNENVVHT
+341 QRGETNNDES
-352 GNGSSYNSNDSGSVG
+352 GNNNSSVAISNDRSNINSNTDFIS
-367 RSGVNGNTSAAYGN
+367 NN
-381 KGGNDQGR
+381 KEYREQGR
-389 DLLKEAAVFMGIL
+389 DLLKEAAVFMDVL
-402 GYNDI
+402 GYKDI
-407 SGRLKR
+407 AGRLKR
-413 MSHFKDGDEINIEV
+413 MSHFKDGDELNIELS
-427 EDFKQRCRRL
+427 DFKQRCRRL
-437 VLREFSDIEIKRSYD
+437 VIREFPDIEVKKSYD
-452 FESLDQ
+452 FDSLDK

-466 YYNQIDKENDSIDV
+466 YYSQIDKENDSNDV

-491 YAEKAEKESATSK
+491 YLTKNTQHTQPNNVAKS
-504 PKIPDIND
+504 KIPDIND
-512 PNAVWAPPMTHKVS
+512 PNAVWVPPMNHTVS

-541 IDHSVENAN
+541 IDHSIEKAN

-557 EVKQEEL
+557 AIKQKEPEQDTESTTETVSNNEEPNRDSH
-564 EQQPE
+564 E
-569 SAPKVVSEDGLTVE
+569 T
-583 MNGKTYHKA
+583 
-592 EYFDKKD
+592 EYFEKKE
-599 VALSDT
+599 VSLSDKV
-605 PEDLTSATD
+605 EDLTSATD
-614 RAKIKEFMMDETS
+614 RAKITEFMMNEAS
-627 DFLDGFDKDS
+627 DFLDGFLRDAVS
-637 ATNEEIKEFVQEY
+637 NEELKMYVKEY

-667 KVMVK
+667 KVMVE
-672 EFVEENHMD
+672 EFVEENNNE
-681 IADTIHDEAVR
+681 IVGTDEPEKR
-692 KKVASQVTPNAISV
+692 TSSPISV
-706 EELRKIEY
+706 EELRNIEY

>member
-7 NSDIAALYFRRRLE
+7 NSDIASLYFRRRLE
-21 DGGFDWEHFTHPPI
+21 EGGFDWEHFTHAPI

-80 TAGTNRVVF
+80 AAGTNRVVF

-96 FLLKIGFDATGVN
+96 FLLKIGFDSTGVN
-109 DSMREFHNQEVLKP
+109 DSTREFYNQEVLKP
-123 FVPKVF
+123 FVPKMF
-129 DVSSRGTIGLIE
+129 DVSPRGTIGLIE

-188 GFGPVLLDFPYLY
+188 GFGPVLLDYPYVY

-210 NKPLPDGTKCKGLID
+210 NKPLPDGSLCKGLID
-225 YDAGFNT
+225 YDDGCNT
-232 LVCELCGRRHTA
+232 LVCEACGRRHTA

-264 GRRIMQLPKVQIMR
+264 GRRIMQLPKVQIKR
-278 NDGSTYGDDLSVN
+278 RDGSTYGDDLSVN

-297 MKRHTT
+297 MKRHIV
-303 YSKELKVNVD
+303 YNKELKVNVNL
-313 FGHNHDK
+313 GHNHDK
-320 IMAQAANSKH
+320 IMAQVENSKP
-330 HRNFQPQQKMV
+330 HRNFQPQQKMI
-341 QRGDNENVVHT
+341 QRGDSTNAENV
-352 GNGSSYNSNDSGSVG
+352 NSNTRSIVNRSSVNCG
-367 RSGVNGNTSAAYGN
+367 TPIVNDNRECN
-381 KGGNDQGR
+381 EQGR
-389 DLLKEAAVFMGIL
+389 DLLKEAAVFMDIL
-402 GYNDI
+402 GYKDI

-413 MSHFKDGDEINIEV
+413 MSHFKDGDEINVEV
-427 EDFKQRCRRL
+427 NDFKQRCRRFT
-437 VLREFSDIEIKRSYD
+437 LREFSDIEVKKSYD
-452 FESLDQ
+452 FDSLDK
-458 KYFNPEIP
+458 KYFNPKIP
-466 YYNQIDKENDSIDV
+466 FYNQIDKENDSIDV

-491 YAEKAEKESATSK
+491 YLEEEEKSKTTK
-504 PKIPDIND
+504 PKSSIPDIND
-512 PNAVWAPPMTHKVS
+512 PNAVWVPPITHKTS
-526 NQEPIDPKLMANQLH
+526 DEEPIDPQLMANQLY
-541 IDHSVENAN
+541 IDRSIEKAI

-557 EVKQEEL
+557 KIKKEDPEE
-564 EQQPE
+564 QKE
-569 SAPKVVSEDGLTVE
+569 STDKNVSVDIPTVE
-583 MNGKTYHKA
+583 EDNH
-592 EYFDKKD
+592 ESDYFDKKE

-605 PEDLTSATD
+605 AEDVTSATD
-614 RAKIKEFMMDETS
+614 RAKIIEFMMNETS
-627 DFLDGFDKDS
+627 DFLDGIEKDS
-637 ATNEEIKEFVQEY
+637 VSNNEIKTFVQEY

-672 EFVEENHMD
+672 EFVEENNMD
-681 IADTIHDEAVR
+681 IVGTDSYETEKKEAT
-692 KKVASQVTPNAISV
+692 KAKSISI
-706 EELRKIEY
+706 EELRNIEY

>member
-21 DGGFDWEHFTHPPI
+21 DGGFDWEHFTHAPI

-41 PEIQYFDYIATSA
+41 PEIQYFDHIATSA

-96 FLLKIGFDATGVN
+96 FLLKIGFDSTGIN
-109 DSMREFHNQEVLKP
+109 DSLREFHNQEVLKP

-129 DVSSRGTIGLIE
+129 DVSARGTIGLVE

-146 LNRAEFMSVAGQ
+146 LNRAEFTSVAGQ

-188 GFGPVLLDFPYLY
+188 GFGPVLLDYPYVY

-210 NKPLPDGTKCKGLID
+210 NKPLPDGTLCKGLID
-225 YDAGFNT
+225 YDDGFNT
-232 LVCELCGRRHTA
+232 LVCERCGRRHTA

-257 KDYLNQR
+257 KDYLTQQR
-264 GRRIMQLPKVQIMR
+264 GRRTMQLPKVQIKR
-278 NDGSTYGDDLSVN
+278 SDGSTYGDDLSIN

-303 YSKELKVNVD
+303 YSKELKVNIN
-313 FGHNHDK
+313 FGHNRDK
-320 IMAQAANSKH
+320 IMAQAENSKY
-330 HRNFQPQQKMV
+330 RSNSFQPQQKMI
-341 QRGDNENVVHT
+341 QRGETNSDES
-352 GNGSSYNSNDSGSVG
+352 GNNNSSVAISND
-367 RSGVNGNTSAAYGN
+367 RSNSYSNTDFINNN
-381 KGGNDQGR
+381 KEYREQGR
-389 DLLKEAAVFMGIL
+389 DLLKEAAVFMDVL
-402 GYNDI
+402 GYKDI
-407 SGRLKR
+407 AGRLKR
-413 MSHFKDGDEINIEV
+413 MSHFKDGDELNIELS
-427 EDFKQRCRRL
+427 DFKQRCRRL
-437 VLREFSDIEIKRSYD
+437 VIREFPDIEVKKSYD
-452 FESLDQ
+452 FDSLDK

-466 YYNQIDKENDSIDV
+466 YYSQIDKENDSNDV

-491 YAEKAEKESATSK
+491 YLTKNTQPQTNNIAKS
-504 PKIPDIND
+504 KIPDIND
-512 PNAVWAPPMTHKVS
+512 PNAVWVPPMNHTVS

-541 IDHSVENAN
+541 IDHSIEKAN

-557 EVKQEEL
+557 AIKQKEPEQDTESTTETVSNNEEPNRDSH
-564 EQQPE
+564 E
-569 SAPKVVSEDGLTVE
+569 T
-583 MNGKTYHKA
+583 
-592 EYFDKKD
+592 EYFEKKE
-599 VALSDT
+599 VSLSDKV
-605 PEDLTSATD
+605 EDLTSATD
-614 RAKIKEFMMDETS
+614 RAKITEFMMNEAS
-627 DFLDGFDKDS
+627 DFLDGFLRDAVS
-637 ATNEEIKEFVQEY
+637 NEELKMYVKEY

-667 KVMVK
+667 KVMVE
-672 EFVEENHMD
+672 EFVEENNNE
-681 IADTIHDEAVR
+681 IVGTDEPEKR
-692 KKVASQVTPNAISV
+692 TSSPISV
-706 EELRKIEY
+706 EELRNIEY